1 MGKKTK
7 SKARLDK
14 YYHLSKEMGYRSRAA
29 FKLIQLNKKYNFL
42 SGATVLIDLC
52 AAPGGWCQVAS
63 KEMPVSSIKIGI
75 DLDPIKPIPGVTT
88 FQCDIT
94 TEQCRHL
101 IRKEIK
107 HLKADVV
114 LHDGA
119 PNVGGQ
125 WSKDSYNQNELV
137 LFSIKLAVEFLKEGG
152 WFISKVF
159 RSADYNS
166 LIYVMRQLF
175 KKVEATKPLASRT
188 QAAEIFVV
196 CQGYKNPS
204 YIDPKLLDPKY
215 ALKQIDDEDAMKNN
229 AINSIKAIFER
240 KKNRSGYNTDT
251 LFIVK
256 TFKDFIECS
265 NPFKFLFETHKIKVE
280 TEDCHKYLDIIKN
293 KPPEYS
299 LYFDDIQVLGKKEM
313 EELVVWRNK
322 IRTKLKL
329 SRKEHM
335 KEEDE
340 KEKEDE
346 KEGENEKD
354 KKEKD
359 INEEMDAEISKYE
372 KQRKKRLEAQK
383 KKQEKIELSNKKAFI
398 LQEDQ
403 PHDNDVE
410 VDENL
415 FDYIQKNKI
424 DIENLEEPK
433 EKKDE
438 NEENENLAEF
448 NEVNLSDLSEDDYID
463 MMNEDIENNKK
474 LYEEEKELAR
484 KKKKE
489 KKEKKKKKG
498 DIELVKNDN
507 EEEDD
512 LLLEKDLDDDEE
524 EENEGDD
531 SDLYYEDDDDDENEN
546 ENGDDSED
554 EKDKDIPLDEKEDED
569 LKDDVIINNPLRRA
583 KKKLEDKKDNKT
595 DDKKVN
601 KKEKKDNKKEEEEN
615 DEDNLSYDSDEKEE
629 ELKENSLLNKKKK
642 REKDNDSSSSDSE
655 NDGYNSDDKAE
666 IRAIAKKMLRKK
678 ERIKILNASYNRY
691 AFEDDGKVPKWFLDE
706 EAQHNKP
713 QKPVTKAEV
722 LAEKE
727 YLKKITVRMP
737 KKVLEAKAR
746 KRNRLNK
753 RLQKIKKQAENI
765 ANQDEYTEIS
775 KVKQIEKLYKREIN
789 RNKEKKKYIISRSWK
804 NNKGKDGRNI
814 RHVDRR
820 LKKDKRALKAREQRN
835 KKYKRRKH

>member
-159 RSADYNS
+159 RSVDYNA

-175 KKVEATKPLASRT
+175 NKVEATKPLASRA
-188 QAAEIFVV
+188 QAAEIFVI

-240 KKNRSGYNTDT
+240 KKNRSGYNSDT

-265 NPFKFLFETHKIKVE
+265 NPFKFLFETHKIKVQ
-280 TEDCHKYLDIIKN
+280 TEDCKKYIELVK
-293 KPPEYS
+293 KQPKEYE
-299 LYFDDIQVLGKKEM
+299 LYFDDLQVLGKKEM
-313 EELVVWRNK
+313 EELVIWRNK
-322 IRTKLKL
+322 IRTKLNL
-329 SRKEHM
+329 SRKEGLLSEK
-335 KEEDE
+335 KEENAEKKDE
-340 KEKEDE
+340 KD
-346 KEGENEKD
+346 
-354 KKEKD
+354 EKD
-359 INEEMDAEISKYE
+359 INKEMDEEILKYE

-383 KKQEKIELSNKKAFI
+383 KKQEKIELSNKRAFI

-415 FDYIQKNKI
+415 FEYIQKNNI
-424 DIENLEEPK
+424 DIEKLEDPK
-433 EKKDE
+433 EKEE
-438 NEENENLAEF
+438 NEEDNKNLGDF

-463 MMNEDIENNKK
+463 MMNEDIEENKK

-498 DIELVKNDN
+498 EIELVKNDN
-507 EEEDD
+507 DEDD
-512 LLLEKDLDDDEE
+512 LLLDKNLDEEDDEE

-531 SDLYYEDDDDDENEN
+531 SELYDEDDEEENE
-546 ENGDDSED
+546 ED
-554 EKDKDIPLDEKEDED
+554 EMDKDLPLDEDEED
-569 LKDDVIINNPLRRA
+569 LKDDVIISNPLRKE
-583 KKKLEDKKDNKT
+583 KKKKEDKKADKKEKKDKKKDKKWDKKEDKKDN
-595 DDKKVN
+595 
-601 KKEKKDNKKEEEEN
+601 EEN
-615 DEDNLSYDSDEKEE
+615 EEDNLSYDSDLEE
-629 ELKENSLLNKKKK
+629 EKNEDKKLLNKKTNRKK
-642 REKDNDSSSSDSE
+642 SDDSSSSDSDSE

-691 AFEDDGKVPKWFLDE
+691 AFEDDGKVPKWFLE
-706 EAQHNKP
+706 EESKHNKP

-727 YLKKITVRMP
+727 YLRKITVRMP

-765 ANQDEYTEIS
+765 ASQDEYTEIS

-789 RNKEKKKYIISRSWK
+789 RSKDKKKYIISRSWS
-804 NNKGKDGRNI
+804 NNKGKDGRNV

-820 LKKDKRALKAREQRN
+820 LKKDKRAAKAREKRN
-835 KKYKRRKH
+835 KKYKRRH

>member
-29 FKLIQLNKKYNFL
+29 FKLIQLNKKFNFL

-52 AAPGGWCQVAS
+52 AAPGGWCQVAA
-63 KEMPVSSIKIGI
+63 KEMPISSIKIGI

-125 WSKDSYNQNELV
+125 WAKDSYNQNELV
-137 LFSIKLAVEFLKEGG
+137 LYSIKLATEFLKEGG

-159 RSADYNS
+159 RSVDYNA
-166 LIYVMRQLF
+166 LLYVMKQLF
-175 KKVEATKPLASRT
+175 QKVEATKPLASRS
-188 QAAEIFVV
+188 QAAEIFVI

-215 ALKQIDDEDAMKNN
+215 ALKQIDDEDTLKNN
-229 AINSIKAIFER
+229 TINSLKAMFA
-240 KKNRSGYNTDT
+240 KKKSRAGYNTDT

-256 TFKDFIECS
+256 SFKDYIECS
-265 NPFKFLFETHKIKVE
+265 NPFKFLFETNKIKIE
-280 TEDCHKYLDIIKN
+280 TDDCKKYLNVVQKMPKD
-293 KPPEYS
+293 YL
-299 LYFDDIQVLGKKEM
+299 LYFDDLQVLGKKEM
-313 EELVVWRNK
+313 EELIIWRNK
-322 IRTKLKL
+322 IRTKLNL
-329 SRKEHM
+329 SRKENNLE
-335 KEEDE
+335 KEEK
-340 KEKEDE
+340 KEE
-346 KEGENEKD
+346 D

-359 INEEMDAEISKYE
+359 VNEEMDEEIKKYE

-410 VDENL
+410 NDDEL
-415 FDYIQKNKI
+415 YEYMQKNDI

-433 EKKDE
+433 AEEEEEEDEEKDSKE
-438 NEENENLAEF
+438 INY
-448 NEVNLSDLSEDDYID
+448 SDLTEDDYID
-463 MMNEDIENNKK
+463 MMNEDIEENKR
-474 LYEEEKELAR
+474 LYQEEKEI
-484 KKKKE
+484 KKRNKE
-489 KKEKKKKKG
+489 KGEKKKKKG
-498 DIELVKNDN
+498 EIELVKNEEEEKDKILDN
-507 EEEDD
+507 EEIE
-512 LLLEKDLDDDEE
+512 EE

-531 SDLYYEDDDDDENEN
+531 SALYDEEEEEDDNEENE
-546 ENGDDSED
+546 ED
-554 EKDKDIPLDEKEDED
+554 KELPLVEEEIKNDI
-569 LKDDVIINNPLRRA
+569 IINNPLRKA
-583 KKKLEDKKDNKT
+583 KKIEQGNKDISKNIK
-595 DDKKVN
+595 N
-601 KKEKKDNKKEEEEN
+601 KKADDQSEEEDN
-615 DEDNLSYDSDEKEE
+615 NLSYDTDE
-629 ELKENSLLNKKKK
+629 ELNEEKKDINENNNNNNLLNKKTN
-642 REKDNDSSSSDSE
+642 RPKDESSSDEES
-655 NDGYNSDDKAE
+655 DGYNSDEKAE

-678 ERIKILNASYNRY
+678 ERLKILNSSYNRY
-691 AFEDDGKVPKWFLDE
+691 AFEDDGKVPKWFLEDE
-706 EAQHNKP
+706 SKHNKP
-713 QKPVTKAEV
+713 QKPITKAEV

-753 RLQKIKKQAENI
+753 RLQKIRKQAEGI

-789 RNKEKKKYIISRSWK
+789 KSKEKKKYIISRSWN
-804 NNKGKDGRNI
+804 NNKGKDSRNV

-820 LKKDKRALKAREQRN
+820 MKKDKRAVKAREKRN
-835 KKYKRRKH
+835 KKYKRRR

>member
-29 FKLIQLNKKYNFL
+29 FKLIQLNKKFNFL

-52 AAPGGWCQVAS
+52 AAPGGWCQVAA
-63 KEMPVSSIKIGI
+63 KEMPISSIKIGI

-125 WSKDSYNQNELV
+125 WAKDSYNQNELV
-137 LFSIKLAVEFLKEGG
+137 LYSIKLATEFLKEGG

-159 RSADYNS
+159 RSVDYNA
-166 LIYVMRQLF
+166 LLYVMKQLF
-175 KKVEATKPLASRT
+175 QKVEATKPLASRS
-188 QAAEIFVV
+188 QAAEIFVI

-215 ALKQIDDEDAMKNN
+215 ALKQIDDEDTLKNN
-229 AINSIKAIFER
+229 TINSLKAMFSK
-240 KKNRSGYNTDT
+240 KKNRAGYNTDT
-251 LFIVK
+251 LFVVK
-256 TFKDFIECS
+256 SFKDYIECS
-265 NPFKFLFETHKIKVE
+265 NPFKFLFETNKIKIE
-280 TEDCHKYLDIIKN
+280 TEDCKKYLNVVN
-293 KPPEYS
+293 KTPKDYQ
-299 LYFDDIQVLGKKEM
+299 LYFDDLQVLGKKEM
-313 EELVVWRNK
+313 EELIIWRNK
-322 IRTKLKL
+322 IRTKLNL
-329 SRKEHM
+329 TRKENSM
-335 KEEDE
+335 TEKEEK
-340 KEKEDE
+340 KEE
-346 KEGENEKD
+346 D

-359 INEEMDAEISKYE
+359 INEEMDEEIKKYE

-383 KKQEKIELSNKKAFI
+383 KKHEKIELSNKKAFI

-410 VDENL
+410 NDDEL
-415 FDYIQKNKI
+415 YEYMQKNDI

-433 EKKDE
+433 AEE
-438 NEENENLAEF
+438 EEEEEEENDSKEINY
-448 NEVNLSDLSEDDYID
+448 SDLTEDDYID
-463 MMNEDIENNKK
+463 MMNEDIEENKR
-474 LYEEEKELAR
+474 LYEEEKEI
-484 KKKKE
+484 KKRNKE
-489 KKEKKKKKG
+489 NKEKKKKKG
-498 DIELVKNDN
+498 EIELVKNDQ
-507 EEEDD
+507 
-512 LLLEKDLDDDEE
+512 KDNDEILDNIDIDEEE

-531 SDLYYEDDDDDENEN
+531 SALYDEDEEEDDDEEEKEDDKEL
-546 ENGDDSED
+546 
-554 EKDKDIPLDEKEDED
+554 PLDEEEEDI
-569 LKDDVIINNPLRRA
+569 KDDIIINNPLR
-583 KKKLEDKKDNKT
+583 
-595 DDKKVN
+595 
-601 KKEKKDNKKEEEEN
+601 KEKKIKQENKEENKNKSKNKKAEDSEDE
-615 DEDNLSYDSDEKEE
+615 EDNLSYDTDEQLEKEQE
-629 ELKENSLLNKKKK
+629 QEKEDIKDGNNLLNKKTQ
-642 REKDNDSSSSDSE
+642 RPKDTSSSEDES
-655 NDGYNSDDKAE
+655 DGYNSDEKAE

-678 ERIKILNASYNRY
+678 ERLKILNSSYNRY
-691 AFEDDGKVPKWFLDE
+691 AFEDDGKVPKWFLEDE
-706 EAQHNKP
+706 SKHNKP
-713 QKPVTKAEV
+713 QKPITKAEV

-746 KRNRLNK
+746 KRNKLNK
-753 RLQKIKKQAENI
+753 RLQKIRKQAEGI

-789 RNKEKKKYIISRSWK
+789 KSKEKKRYIISRSWS
-804 NNKGKDGRNI
+804 NNKGKDSRNV

-820 LKKDKRALKAREQRN
+820 MKKDKRAAKAREKRN
-835 KKYKRRKH
+835 KKYKRRR

>member
-29 FKLIQLNKKYNFL
+29 FKLIQLNKKFNFL

-52 AAPGGWCQVAS
+52 AAPGGWCQVAA
-63 KEMPVSSIKIGI
+63 KEMPISSIKIGI

-125 WSKDSYNQNELV
+125 WAKDSYNQNELV
-137 LFSIKLAVEFLKEGG
+137 LYSIKLATEFLKEGG

-159 RSADYNS
+159 RSVDYNA
-166 LIYVMRQLF
+166 LLYVMKQLF
-175 KKVEATKPLASRT
+175 QKVEATKPLASRS
-188 QAAEIFVV
+188 QAAEIFVI

-215 ALKQIDDEDAMKNN
+215 ALKQIDDEDTLKNN
-229 AINSIKAIFER
+229 TINSLKAMFA
-240 KKNRSGYNTDT
+240 KKKSRAGYNTDT

-256 TFKDFIECS
+256 SFKDYIECS
-265 NPFKFLFETHKIKVE
+265 NPFKFLFETNKIKIE
-280 TEDCHKYLDIIKN
+280 TDDCKKYLNVVQKMPKD
-293 KPPEYS
+293 YL
-299 LYFDDIQVLGKKEM
+299 LYFDDLQVLGKKEM
-313 EELVVWRNK
+313 EELIIWRNK
-322 IRTKLKL
+322 IRTKLNL
-329 SRKEHM
+329 IRKENNLE
-335 KEEDE
+335 KEEK
-340 KEKEDE
+340 KEE
-346 KEGENEKD
+346 D

-359 INEEMDAEISKYE
+359 VNEEMDEEIKKYE

-410 VDENL
+410 NDDEL
-415 FDYIQKNKI
+415 YEYMQKNDI

-433 EKKDE
+433 AEEEEEEDEEKDSKE
-438 NEENENLAEF
+438 INY
-448 NEVNLSDLSEDDYID
+448 SDLTEDDYID
-463 MMNEDIENNKK
+463 MMNEDIEENKR
-474 LYEEEKELAR
+474 LYQEEKEI
-484 KKKKE
+484 KKRNKE
-489 KKEKKKKKG
+489 KGEKKKKKG
-498 DIELVKNDN
+498 EIELVKNEEEEKDKILDN
-507 EEEDD
+507 EEIE
-512 LLLEKDLDDDEE
+512 EE

-531 SDLYYEDDDDDENEN
+531 SALYAEEEEEDNNEENE
-546 ENGDDSED
+546 ED
-554 EKDKDIPLDEKEDED
+554 KELPLVEEEIKNDI
-569 LKDDVIINNPLRRA
+569 IINNPLRKA
-583 KKKLEDKKDNKT
+583 KKIEQGNKDISKNIK
-595 DDKKVN
+595 N
-601 KKEKKDNKKEEEEN
+601 KKADDQSEEEDN
-615 DEDNLSYDSDEKEE
+615 NLSYDTDE
-629 ELKENSLLNKKKK
+629 ELNEEKKDINENNNNDNLLNKKTN
-642 REKDNDSSSSDSE
+642 RPKDESSSDEES
-655 NDGYNSDDKAE
+655 DGYNSDEKAE

-678 ERIKILNASYNRY
+678 ERLKILNSSYNRY
-691 AFEDDGKVPKWFLDE
+691 AFEDDGKVPKWFLEDE
-706 EAQHNKP
+706 SKHNKP
-713 QKPVTKAEV
+713 QKPITKAEV

-746 KRNRLNK
+746 KRNKLNK
-753 RLQKIKKQAENI
+753 RLQKIRKQAEGI

-789 RNKEKKKYIISRSWK
+789 KSKEKKKYIISRSWN
-804 NNKGKDGRNI
+804 NNKGKDSRNV

-820 LKKDKRALKAREQRN
+820 MKKDKRAVKAREKRN
-835 KKYKRRKH
+835 KKYKRRR

>member
-7 SKARLDK
+7 SKARLDR

-52 AAPGGWCQVAS
+52 AAPGGWCQVAA
-63 KEMPVSSIKIGI
+63 KEMPISSIKIGI

-125 WSKDSYNQNELV
+125 WAKDSYNQNELV
-137 LFSIKLAVEFLKEGG
+137 LYSIKLACEFLKEGG

-159 RSADYNS
+159 RSVDYNA
-166 LIYVMRQLF
+166 LLYVMKQLF
-175 KKVEATKPLASRT
+175 EKVEATKPLASRA
-188 QAAEIFVV
+188 QAAEIFVI

-215 ALKQIDDEDAMKNN
+215 ALKQIDDEDTMKNN
-229 AINSIKAIFER
+229 TINSLKAMFER

-265 NPFKFLFETHKIKVE
+265 NPFKFLFETNKIKIE
-280 TEDCHKYLDIIKN
+280 TEDCKKYISVINKN
-293 KPPEYS
+293 PKDYE
-299 LYFDDIQVLGKKEM
+299 LYFDDLQVLGKKEM
-313 EELVVWRNK
+313 EELIIWRNK
-322 IRTKLKL
+322 IRTKLNL
-329 SRKEHM
+329 SRKEIL
-335 KEEDE
+335 KDKEDE
-340 KEKEDE
+340 KEKE
-346 KEGENEKD
+346 N
-354 KKEKD
+354 KEKD
-359 INEEMDAEISKYE
+359 INEEMDEEIKKYE

-383 KKQEKIELSNKKAFI
+383 RKQEKIELSNKKAFI

-403 PHDNDVE
+403 LHDNDVE
-410 VDENL
+410 NDDELYEYMQNH
-415 FDYIQKNKI
+415 DI

-433 EKKDE
+433 EEEAEEEEDEKNSKDNNYSDMSE
-438 NEENENLAEF
+438 N
-448 NEVNLSDLSEDDYID
+448 DYID
-463 MMNEDIENNKK
+463 MMNEDIEENKR
-474 LYEEEKELAR
+474 LYEEEREIK

-498 DIELVKNDN
+498 EIELVKNEN
-507 EEEDD
+507 EENDD
-512 LLLEKDLDDDEE
+512 LINENFEDEEE

-531 SDLYYEDDDDDENEN
+531 SALYDEEEELENNDIKEDKKDL
-546 ENGDDSED
+546 
-554 EKDKDIPLDEKEDED
+554 PLDEDEDEEED
-569 LKDDVIINNPLRRA
+569 IKDDVIINNPLR
-583 KKKLEDKKDNKT
+583 
-595 DDKKVN
+595 
-601 KKEKKDNKKEEEEN
+601 KEKKKKEENKENKTEEKKQTGN
-615 DEDNLSYDSDEKEE
+615 KSEEEDEDNLSYDTDEQEKNN
-629 ELKENSLLNKKKK
+629 KLLNKKTK
-642 REKDNDSSSSDSE
+642 RSKGEEYDSSSE
-655 NDGYNSDDKAE
+655 NEEEGYNSDEKAE

-678 ERIKILNASYNRY
+678 ERLKILNSSYNRY
-691 AFEDDGKVPKWFLDE
+691 AFEDDEKVPKWFLEDE
-706 EAQHNKP
+706 AKHNKP
-713 QKPVTKAEV
+713 IKPVTKAEV

-727 YLKKITVRMP
+727 YLRKITVRMP
-737 KKVLEAKAR
+737 KKILEAKAR
-746 KRNRLNK
+746 KRNKLNK
-753 RLQKIKKQAENI
+753 RLQKIRKQAEGI

-789 RNKEKKKYIISRSWK
+789 KSKEKKKYIISRSWS
-804 NNKGKDGRNI
+804 NNKGKDSRNI

-820 LKKDKRALKAREQRN
+820 MKKDKRAIKAREKRN
-835 KKYKRRKH
+835 KKYKRRR

>member
-29 FKLIQLNKKYNFL
+29 FKLIQLNKKFNFL

-52 AAPGGWCQVAS
+52 AAPGGWCQVAA
-63 KEMPVSSIKIGI
+63 KEMPISSIKIGI

-125 WSKDSYNQNELV
+125 WAKDSYNQNELV
-137 LFSIKLAVEFLKEGG
+137 LYSIKLATEFLKEGG

-159 RSADYNS
+159 RSVDYNA
-166 LIYVMRQLF
+166 LLYVMKQLF
-175 KKVEATKPLASRT
+175 QKVEATKPLASRS
-188 QAAEIFVV
+188 QAAEIFVI

-215 ALKQIDDEDAMKNN
+215 ALKQIDDEDTLKNN
-229 AINSIKAIFER
+229 TINSLKAMFA
-240 KKNRSGYNTDT
+240 KKKSRAGYNTDT

-256 TFKDFIECS
+256 SFKDYIECS
-265 NPFKFLFETHKIKVE
+265 NPFKFLFETNKIKIE
-280 TEDCHKYLDIIKN
+280 TDDCKKYLNVVQKMPKD
-293 KPPEYS
+293 YL
-299 LYFDDIQVLGKKEM
+299 LYFDDLQVLGKKEM
-313 EELVVWRNK
+313 EELIIWRNK
-322 IRTKLKL
+322 IRTKLNL
-329 SRKEHM
+329 SRKENNM
-335 KEEDE
+335 EKEEK
-340 KEKEDE
+340 KEE
-346 KEGENEKD
+346 D

-359 INEEMDAEISKYE
+359 VNEEMDEEIKKYE

-410 VDENL
+410 NDDEL
-415 FDYIQKNKI
+415 YEYMQKNDI

-433 EKKDE
+433 AEEEEEEDEEKDSKE
-438 NEENENLAEF
+438 INY
-448 NEVNLSDLSEDDYID
+448 SDLTEDDYID
-463 MMNEDIENNKK
+463 MMNEDIEENKR
-474 LYEEEKELAR
+474 LYQEEKEI
-484 KKKKE
+484 KKRNKE
-489 KKEKKKKKG
+489 KGEKKKKKG
-498 DIELVKNDN
+498 EIELVKNESDENDEILDN
-507 EEEDD
+507 EEIE
-512 LLLEKDLDDDEE
+512 EE

-531 SDLYYEDDDDDENEN
+531 SALYDEEEEEDDNEENE
-546 ENGDDSED
+546 ED
-554 EKDKDIPLDEKEDED
+554 KELPLVEEEIKNDI
-569 LKDDVIINNPLRRA
+569 IINNPLRKV
-583 KKKLEDKKDNKT
+583 KKIEQGNKDISKNIK
-595 DDKKVN
+595 N
-601 KKEKKDNKKEEEEN
+601 KKADDQSEEEDN
-615 DEDNLSYDSDEKEE
+615 NLSYDTDE
-629 ELKENSLLNKKKK
+629 ELNEEKKDINENNNNDNLLNKKTN
-642 REKDNDSSSSDSE
+642 RPKDESSSDEES
-655 NDGYNSDDKAE
+655 DGYNSDEKAE

-678 ERIKILNASYNRY
+678 ERLKILNSSYNRY
-691 AFEDDGKVPKWFLDE
+691 AFEDDGKVPKWFLEDE
-706 EAQHNKP
+706 SKHNKP
-713 QKPVTKAEV
+713 QKPITKAEV

-753 RLQKIKKQAENI
+753 RLQKIRKQAEGI

-789 RNKEKKKYIISRSWK
+789 KSKEKKKYIISRSWN
-804 NNKGKDGRNI
+804 NNKGKDSRNV

-820 LKKDKRALKAREQRN
+820 MKKDKRAVKAREKRN
-835 KKYKRRKH
+835 KKYKRRR

>member
-52 AAPGGWCQVAS
+52 AAPGGWCQVAA
-63 KEMPVSSIKIGI
+63 KEMPISSIKIGI

-125 WSKDSYNQNELV
+125 WAKDSYNQNELV
-137 LFSIKLAVEFLKEGG
+137 LYSIKLASEFLKEGG

-159 RSADYNS
+159 RSIDYNA
-166 LIYVMRQLF
+166 LIYVMKQLF
-175 KKVEATKPLASRT
+175 EKVEATKPLASRA
-188 QAAEIFVV
+188 QAAEIFVI

-215 ALKQIDDEDAMKNN
+215 ALKQLDDEDTMKNN
-229 AINSIKAIFER
+229 TINSIKAMFNR

-256 TFKDFIECS
+256 SFKDFIECS
-265 NPFKFLFETHKIKVE
+265 NPFKFLFETNKIKEE
-280 TEDCHKYLDIIKN
+280 TDDCKKYIDVIKIRP
-293 KPPEYS
+293 KDYE
-299 LYFDDIQVLGKKEM
+299 LYFDDLQVLGKKEM
-313 EELVVWRNK
+313 EELIIWRNK
-322 IRTKLKL
+322 IRTKLNL
-329 SRKEHM
+329 SRKENM
-335 KEEDE
+335 KEQEEE
-340 KEKEDE
+340 KEK
-346 KEGENEKD
+346 
-354 KKEKD
+354 KEKN
-359 INEEMDAEISKYE
+359 INEEMDEEIKKYE

-383 KKQEKIELSNKKAFI
+383 RKQEKIELSNKKAFI

-410 VDENL
+410 NDDEL
-415 FDYIQKNKI
+415 YEYMQKNDI
-424 DIENLEEPK
+424 DIENLKVPK
-433 EKKDE
+433 EEEEEEEDE
-438 NEENENLAEF
+438 KNSKEINY
-448 NEVNLSDLSEDDYID
+448 SDLSEDDYID
-463 MMNEDIENNKK
+463 MMNEDIEENKR
-474 LYEEEKELAR
+474 LYEEEREIKR
-484 KKKKE
+484 KNKE
-489 KKEKKKKKG
+489 KGEKKKKKG
-498 DIELVKNDN
+498 DIELVKNKNEENDELINQDLDN
-507 EEEDD
+507 EEEED
-512 LLLEKDLDDDEE
+512 
-524 EENEGDD
+524 EGDD
-531 SDLYYEDDDDDENEN
+531 SDLYDEEEEGSIEEIEEKKDLPLN
-546 ENGDDSED
+546 ED
-554 EKDKDIPLDEKEDED
+554 EEEDM
-569 LKDDVIINNPLRRA
+569 KDDVIINNPLRKE
-583 KKKLEDKKDNKT
+583 KKKKEDKKEIKNEEK
-595 DDKKVN
+595 N
-601 KKEKKDNKKEEEEN
+601 QKENMIEE
-615 DEDNLSYDSDEKEE
+615 EDNLSYDTDEQEE
-629 ELKENSLLNKKKK
+629 NNKFLNKKTK
-642 REKDNDSSSSDSE
+642 REKEQSSSSESE
-655 NDGYNSDDKAE
+655 NDGYNSDEKAE

-678 ERIKILNASYNRY
+678 ERLKILNSSYNRY
-691 AFEDDGKVPKWFLDE
+691 AFEDDGKVPKWFLEDE
-706 EAQHNKP
+706 SKHNKP

-727 YLKKITVRMP
+727 YLRKITVRMP

-746 KRNRLNK
+746 KKNKLNK
-753 RLQKIKKQAENI
+753 RLQKIRKQAEGI

-789 RNKEKKKYIISRSWK
+789 KSKEKKKYIISRSWL
-804 NNKGKDGRNI
+804 NNKGKDSRNV

-820 LKKDKRALKAREQRN
+820 MKKDKRAIKAREKRN
-835 KKYKRRKH
+835 KKYKRRR

>member
-7 SKARLDK
+7 SKARLDR

-52 AAPGGWCQVAS
+52 AAPGGWCQVAA
-63 KEMPVSSIKIGI
+63 KEMPISSIKIGI

-125 WSKDSYNQNELV
+125 WAKDSYNQNELV
-137 LFSIKLAVEFLKEGG
+137 LYSIKLACEFLKEGG

-159 RSADYNS
+159 RSVDYNA
-166 LIYVMRQLF
+166 LLYVMKQLF
-175 KKVEATKPLASRT
+175 EKVEATKPLASRA
-188 QAAEIFVV
+188 QAAEIFVI

-215 ALKQIDDEDAMKNN
+215 ALKQIDDEDTMKNN
-229 AINSIKAIFER
+229 TINSLKAMFER

-265 NPFKFLFETHKIKVE
+265 NPFKFLFGTNKIKIE
-280 TEDCHKYLDIIKN
+280 TEDCKKYISVINKN
-293 KPPEYS
+293 PKDYE
-299 LYFDDIQVLGKKEM
+299 LYFDDLQVLGKKEM
-313 EELVVWRNK
+313 EELIIWRNK
-322 IRTKLKL
+322 IRTKLNL
-329 SRKEHM
+329 SRKENIKE
-335 KEEDE
+335 KEEE
-340 KEKEDE
+340 KEKE
-346 KEGENEKD
+346 

-359 INEEMDAEISKYE
+359 INEEMDEEIKKYE

-383 KKQEKIELSNKKAFI
+383 RKQEKIELSNKKAFI

-403 PHDNDVE
+403 LHDNDVE
-410 VDENL
+410 NDDELYEYMQNH
-415 FDYIQKNKI
+415 DI

-433 EKKDE
+433 EEEEAEEEEDEKNSKDNNYSDMSE
-438 NEENENLAEF
+438 N
-448 NEVNLSDLSEDDYID
+448 DYID
-463 MMNEDIENNKK
+463 MMNEDIEENKR
-474 LYEEEKELAR
+474 LYEEEREIK

-498 DIELVKNDN
+498 EIELVKNEN
-507 EEEDD
+507 EENDD
-512 LLLEKDLDDDEE
+512 LINENFEDEEE

-531 SDLYYEDDDDDENEN
+531 SALYDEEEELENNDIKEDKKDL
-546 ENGDDSED
+546 
-554 EKDKDIPLDEKEDED
+554 PLDEDEEEDI
-569 LKDDVIINNPLRRA
+569 KDDVIINNPLR
-583 KKKLEDKKDNKT
+583 
-595 DDKKVN
+595 
-601 KKEKKDNKKEEEEN
+601 KEKKKKEENKENKAEEKKQTRN
-615 DEDNLSYDSDEKEE
+615 KSEEEDEDNLSYDTDEQEKNN
-629 ELKENSLLNKKKK
+629 KLLNKKTK
-642 REKDNDSSSSDSE
+642 RSKGEEYDSSSE
-655 NDGYNSDDKAE
+655 NEEEGYNSDEKAE

-678 ERIKILNASYNRY
+678 ERLKILNSSYNRY
-691 AFEDDGKVPKWFLDE
+691 AFEDDEKVPKWFLEDE
-706 EAQHNKP
+706 AKHNKP
-713 QKPVTKAEV
+713 IKPVTKAEV

-727 YLKKITVRMP
+727 YLRKITVRMP
-737 KKVLEAKAR
+737 KKILEAKAR
-746 KRNRLNK
+746 KRNKLNK
-753 RLQKIKKQAENI
+753 RLQKIRKQAEGI

-789 RNKEKKKYIISRSWK
+789 KSKEKKKYIISRSWS
-804 NNKGKDGRNI
+804 NNKGKDSRNI

-820 LKKDKRALKAREQRN
+820 MKKDKRAIKAREKRN
-835 KKYKRRKH
+835 KKYKRRK

>member
-29 FKLIQLNKKYNFL
+29 FKLIQLNKKFNFL

-52 AAPGGWCQVAS
+52 AAPGGWCQVAA
-63 KEMPVSSIKIGI
+63 KEMPISSIKIGI

-125 WSKDSYNQNELV
+125 WAKDSYNQNELV
-137 LFSIKLAVEFLKEGG
+137 LYSIKLATEFLKEGG

-159 RSADYNS
+159 RSVDYNA
-166 LIYVMRQLF
+166 LLYVMKQLF
-175 KKVEATKPLASRT
+175 QKVEATKPLASRS
-188 QAAEIFVV
+188 QAAEIFVI

-215 ALKQIDDEDAMKNN
+215 ALKQIDDEDTLKNN
-229 AINSIKAIFER
+229 TINSLKAMFA
-240 KKNRSGYNTDT
+240 KKKSRAGYNTDT

-256 TFKDFIECS
+256 SFKDYIECS
-265 NPFKFLFETHKIKVE
+265 NPFKFLFETNKIKIE
-280 TEDCHKYLDIIKN
+280 TDDCKKYLNVVQKMPKD
-293 KPPEYS
+293 YL
-299 LYFDDIQVLGKKEM
+299 LYFDDLQVLGKKEM
-313 EELVVWRNK
+313 EELIIWRNK
-322 IRTKLKL
+322 IRTKLNL
-329 SRKEHM
+329 SRKENNLE
-335 KEEDE
+335 KEEK
-340 KEKEDE
+340 KEE
-346 KEGENEKD
+346 D

-359 INEEMDAEISKYE
+359 VNEEMDEEIKKYE

-410 VDENL
+410 NDDEL
-415 FDYIQKNKI
+415 YEYMQKNDI

-433 EKKDE
+433 AEEEEEEDEEKDSKE
-438 NEENENLAEF
+438 INY
-448 NEVNLSDLSEDDYID
+448 SDLTEDDYID
-463 MMNEDIENNKK
+463 MMNEDIEENKR
-474 LYEEEKELAR
+474 LYQEEKEI
-484 KKKKE
+484 KKRNKE
-489 KKEKKKKKG
+489 KGEKKKKKG
-498 DIELVKNDN
+498 EIELVKNEADENDEILDN
-507 EEEDD
+507 EEIE
-512 LLLEKDLDDDEE
+512 EE

-531 SDLYYEDDDDDENEN
+531 SALYDEEEEEDDNEENE
-546 ENGDDSED
+546 ED
-554 EKDKDIPLDEKEDED
+554 KELPLVEEEIKNDI
-569 LKDDVIINNPLRRA
+569 IINNPLRKA
-583 KKKLEDKKDNKT
+583 KKIEQGNKDISKNIK
-595 DDKKVN
+595 N
-601 KKEKKDNKKEEEEN
+601 KKADDQSEEEDN
-615 DEDNLSYDSDEKEE
+615 NLSYDTDE
-629 ELKENSLLNKKKK
+629 ELNEEKKDINENNNNNNLLNKKTN
-642 REKDNDSSSSDSE
+642 RPKDESSSDEES
-655 NDGYNSDDKAE
+655 DGYNSDEKAE

-678 ERIKILNASYNRY
+678 ERLKILNSSYNRY
-691 AFEDDGKVPKWFLDE
+691 AFEDDGKVPKWFLEDE
-706 EAQHNKP
+706 SKHNKP
-713 QKPVTKAEV
+713 QKPITKAEV

-753 RLQKIKKQAENI
+753 RLQKIRKQAEGI

-789 RNKEKKKYIISRSWK
+789 KSKEKKKYIISRSWN
-804 NNKGKDGRNI
+804 NNKGKDSRNV

-820 LKKDKRALKAREQRN
+820 MKKDKRAVKAREKRN
-835 KKYKRRKH
+835 KKYKRRR

>member
-159 RSADYNS
+159 RSVDYNS

-188 QAAEIFVV
+188 QAAEIFVI

-256 TFKDFIECS
+256 TFKDFIECT
-265 NPFKFLFETHKIKVE
+265 NPFKFLFETHKIKIE
-280 TEDCHKYLDIIKN
+280 TEDCQKYINIVKQ
-293 KPPEYS
+293 PPEYK
-299 LYFDDIQVLGKKEM
+299 LYFDDLQVLGKKEM

-329 SRKEHM
+329 NRKENM

-340 KEKEDE
+340 KEKENNNDKLDE
-346 KEGENEKD
+346 KE
-354 KKEKD
+354 KKEKE
-359 INEEMDAEISKYE
+359 INDEMDAEITKLE
-372 KQRKKRLEAQK
+372 KQKKKRLETQK
-383 KKQEKIELSNKKAFI
+383 KKLEKIELSNKRAFI

-410 VDENL
+410 IDENL
-415 FDYIQKNKI
+415 FDYIQKNDI

-433 EKKDE
+433 GKKEEKEEDE
-438 NEENENLAEF
+438 NLGKF
-448 NEVNLSDLSEDDYID
+448 DEVNLSDLSEDDYID
-463 MMNEDIENNKK
+463 MMNEDIEQNKK

-498 DIELVKNDN
+498 EIEFVKNEND
-507 EEEDD
+507 EDD
-512 LLLEKDLDDDEE
+512 LLLNEDLEDDDEE

-531 SDLYYEDDDDDENEN
+531 SDLYYEDDDENDEDDLKDQKKNDISLEENN
-546 ENGDDSED
+546 
-554 EKDKDIPLDEKEDED
+554 DED
-569 LKDDVIINNPLRRA
+569 LKDDIIINNPLRRE
-583 KKKLEDKKDNKT
+583 KKKKEDKKE
-595 DDKKVN
+595 DKKEN
-601 KKEKKDNKKEEEEN
+601 KKEKKKEKKGKKLEDEEDEE
-615 DEDNLSYDSDEKEE
+615 EDNLSYDSDEKEE
-629 ELKENSLLNKKKK
+629 EKKENSLLNKKTNRSK
-642 REKDNDSSSSDSE
+642 EKDDLSSSSDSE

-678 ERIKILNASYNRY
+678 ERLKILNSSYNRY

-713 QKPVTKAEV
+713 QKPITKAEV

-789 RNKEKKKYIISRSWK
+789 RSKEKKKYIISRSWK
-804 NNKGKDGRNI
+804 NNKGKDSRNI

-820 LKKDKRALKAREQRN
+820 MKKDKRALKAREQRN
-835 KKYKRRKH
+835 KKYKRRR

>member
-29 FKLIQLNKKYNFL
+29 FKLIQLNKKFNFL

-52 AAPGGWCQVAS
+52 AAPGGWCQVAA
-63 KEMPVSSIKIGI
+63 KEMPISSIKIGI

-125 WSKDSYNQNELV
+125 WAKDSYNQNELV
-137 LFSIKLAVEFLKEGG
+137 LYSIKLATEFLKEGG

-159 RSADYNS
+159 RSVDYNA
-166 LIYVMRQLF
+166 LLYVMKQLF
-175 KKVEATKPLASRT
+175 QKVEATKPLASRS
-188 QAAEIFVV
+188 QAAEIFVI

-215 ALKQIDDEDAMKNN
+215 ALKQIDDEDTLKNN
-229 AINSIKAIFER
+229 TINSLKAMFA
-240 KKNRSGYNTDT
+240 KKKSRAGYNTDT

-256 TFKDFIECS
+256 SFKDYIECS
-265 NPFKFLFETHKIKVE
+265 NPFKFLFETNKIKIE
-280 TEDCHKYLDIIKN
+280 TDDCKKYLNVVQKMPKD
-293 KPPEYS
+293 YL
-299 LYFDDIQVLGKKEM
+299 LYFDDLQVLGKKEM
-313 EELVVWRNK
+313 EELIIWRNK
-322 IRTKLKL
+322 IRTKLNL
-329 SRKEHM
+329 SRKENNLE
-335 KEEDE
+335 KEEK
-340 KEKEDE
+340 KEE
-346 KEGENEKD
+346 D

-359 INEEMDAEISKYE
+359 VNEEMDEEIKKYE

-410 VDENL
+410 NDDEL
-415 FDYIQKNKI
+415 YEYMQKNDI

-433 EKKDE
+433 AEEEEEEDEEKDSKE
-438 NEENENLAEF
+438 INY
-448 NEVNLSDLSEDDYID
+448 SDLTEDDYID
-463 MMNEDIENNKK
+463 MMNEDIEENKR
-474 LYEEEKELAR
+474 LYQEEKEI
-484 KKKKE
+484 KKRNKE
-489 KKEKKKKKG
+489 KGEKKKKKG
-498 DIELVKNDN
+498 EIELVKNEEEEKDKILDN
-507 EEEDD
+507 EEIE
-512 LLLEKDLDDDEE
+512 EE

-531 SDLYYEDDDDDENEN
+531 SALYDEEEEEDDNEENE
-546 ENGDDSED
+546 ED
-554 EKDKDIPLDEKEDED
+554 KELPLVEEEIKNDI
-569 LKDDVIINNPLRRA
+569 IINNPLRKV
-583 KKKLEDKKDNKT
+583 KKIEQGNKDISKNIK
-595 DDKKVN
+595 N
-601 KKEKKDNKKEEEEN
+601 KKADDQSEEEDN
-615 DEDNLSYDSDEKEE
+615 NLSYDTDE
-629 ELKENSLLNKKKK
+629 ELNEEKKDINENNNNNNLLNKKTN
-642 REKDNDSSSSDSE
+642 RPKDESSSDEES
-655 NDGYNSDDKAE
+655 DGYNSDEKAE

-678 ERIKILNASYNRY
+678 ERLKILNSSYNRY
-691 AFEDDGKVPKWFLDE
+691 AFEDDGKVPKWFLEDE
-706 EAQHNKP
+706 SKHNKP
-713 QKPVTKAEV
+713 QKPITKAEV

-753 RLQKIKKQAENI
+753 RLQKIRKQAEGI

-789 RNKEKKKYIISRSWK
+789 KSKEKKKYIISRSWN
-804 NNKGKDGRNI
+804 NNKGKDSRNV

-820 LKKDKRALKAREQRN
+820 MKKDKRAVKAREKRN
-835 KKYKRRKH
+835 KKYKRRR

>member
-29 FKLIQLNKKYNFL
+29 FKLIQLNKKFNFL

-52 AAPGGWCQVAS
+52 AAPGGWCQVAA
-63 KEMPVSSIKIGI
+63 KEMPISSIKIGI

-125 WSKDSYNQNELV
+125 WAKDSYNQNELV
-137 LFSIKLAVEFLKEGG
+137 LYSIKLATEFLKEGG

-159 RSADYNS
+159 RSVDYNA
-166 LIYVMRQLF
+166 LLYVMKQLF
-175 KKVEATKPLASRT
+175 QKVEATKPLASRS
-188 QAAEIFVV
+188 QAAEIFVI

-215 ALKQIDDEDAMKNN
+215 ALKQIDDEDTLKNN
-229 AINSIKAIFER
+229 TINSLKAMFA
-240 KKNRSGYNTDT
+240 KKKSRAGYNTDT

-256 TFKDFIECS
+256 SFKDYIECS
-265 NPFKFLFETHKIKVE
+265 NPFKFLFETNKIKIE
-280 TEDCHKYLDIIKN
+280 TDDCKKYLNVVQKMPKD
-293 KPPEYS
+293 YL
-299 LYFDDIQVLGKKEM
+299 LYFDDLQVLGKKEM
-313 EELVVWRNK
+313 EELIIWRNK
-322 IRTKLKL
+322 IRTKLNL
-329 SRKEHM
+329 SRKENNLE
-335 KEEDE
+335 KEEK
-340 KEKEDE
+340 KEE
-346 KEGENEKD
+346 D

-359 INEEMDAEISKYE
+359 ENEEMDEEIKKYE

-410 VDENL
+410 NDDEL
-415 FDYIQKNKI
+415 YEYMQKNDI

-433 EKKDE
+433 AEEEEEEDEEKDSKE
-438 NEENENLAEF
+438 INY
-448 NEVNLSDLSEDDYID
+448 SDLTEDDYID
-463 MMNEDIENNKK
+463 MMNEDIEENKR
-474 LYEEEKELAR
+474 LYQEEKEI
-484 KKKKE
+484 KKRNKE
-489 KKEKKKKKG
+489 KGEKKKKKG
-498 DIELVKNDN
+498 EIELVKNEEEEKDKILDN
-507 EEEDD
+507 EEIE
-512 LLLEKDLDDDEE
+512 EE

-531 SDLYYEDDDDDENEN
+531 SALYDEEEEEDDNEENE
-546 ENGDDSED
+546 ED
-554 EKDKDIPLDEKEDED
+554 KELPLVEEEIKNDI
-569 LKDDVIINNPLRRA
+569 IINNPLRKA
-583 KKKLEDKKDNKT
+583 KKIEQGNKEIS
-595 DDKKVN
+595 KNIKN
-601 KKEKKDNKKEEEEN
+601 KKADDQSEEEDN
-615 DEDNLSYDSDEKEE
+615 NLSYDTDE
-629 ELKENSLLNKKKK
+629 ELNEEKKDINENNNNNNLLNKKTN
-642 REKDNDSSSSDSE
+642 RPKDESSSDEES
-655 NDGYNSDDKAE
+655 DGYNSDEKAE

-678 ERIKILNASYNRY
+678 ERLKILNSSYNRY
-691 AFEDDGKVPKWFLDE
+691 AFEDDGKVPKWFLEDE
-706 EAQHNKP
+706 SKHNKP
-713 QKPVTKAEV
+713 QKPITKAEV

-753 RLQKIKKQAENI
+753 RLQKIKKQAEGI

-789 RNKEKKKYIISRSWK
+789 KSKEKKKYIISRSWN
-804 NNKGKDGRNI
+804 NNKGKDSRNV

-820 LKKDKRALKAREQRN
+820 MKKDKRAVKAREKRN
-835 KKYKRRKH
+835 KKYKRRR

>member
-29 FKLIQLNKKYNFL
+29 FKLIQLNKKFNFL

-52 AAPGGWCQVAS
+52 AAPGGWCQVAA
-63 KEMPVSSIKIGI
+63 KEMPISSIKIGI

-125 WSKDSYNQNELV
+125 WAKDSYNQNELV
-137 LFSIKLAVEFLKEGG
+137 LYSIKLATEFLKEGG

-159 RSADYNS
+159 RSVDYNA
-166 LIYVMRQLF
+166 LLYVMKQLF
-175 KKVEATKPLASRT
+175 QKVEATKPLASRS

-215 ALKQIDDEDAMKNN
+215 ALKQIDDEDTLKNN
-229 AINSIKAIFER
+229 TINSLKAMFA
-240 KKNRSGYNTDT
+240 KKKSRAGYNTDT

-256 TFKDFIECS
+256 SFKDYIECS
-265 NPFKFLFETHKIKVE
+265 NPFKFLFETNKIKIE
-280 TEDCHKYLDIIKN
+280 TDDCKKYLNVVQKMPKD
-293 KPPEYS
+293 YL
-299 LYFDDIQVLGKKEM
+299 LYFDDLQVLGKKEM
-313 EELVVWRNK
+313 EELIIWRNK
-322 IRTKLKL
+322 IRTKVNL
-329 SRKEHM
+329 SRKENNM
-335 KEEDE
+335 EKEEK
-340 KEKEDE
+340 KEE
-346 KEGENEKD
+346 D

-359 INEEMDAEISKYE
+359 VNEEMDEEIKKYE

-410 VDENL
+410 NDDEL
-415 FDYIQKNKI
+415 YEYMQKNDI

-433 EKKDE
+433 AEEEEEEDEEKDSKE
-438 NEENENLAEF
+438 INY
-448 NEVNLSDLSEDDYID
+448 SDLTEDDYID
-463 MMNEDIENNKK
+463 MMNEDIEENKR
-474 LYEEEKELAR
+474 LYQEEKEI
-484 KKKKE
+484 KKRNKE
-489 KKEKKKKKG
+489 KGEKKKKKG
-498 DIELVKNDN
+498 EIELVKNEADENDEILDN
-507 EEEDD
+507 EEI
-512 LLLEKDLDDDEE
+512 EKE

-531 SDLYYEDDDDDENEN
+531 SALYDEEEEEDDNEENE
-546 ENGDDSED
+546 ED
-554 EKDKDIPLDEKEDED
+554 KELPLVEEEIKNDI
-569 LKDDVIINNPLRRA
+569 IINNPLRKA
-583 KKKLEDKKDNKT
+583 KKIEQGNKDISKNIK
-595 DDKKVN
+595 N
-601 KKEKKDNKKEEEEN
+601 KKLDDQSEEEDN
-615 DEDNLSYDSDEKEE
+615 NLSYDTDE
-629 ELKENSLLNKKKK
+629 ELNEEKKDINENNNNNNLLNKKTN
-642 REKDNDSSSSDSE
+642 RPKDESSSDEES
-655 NDGYNSDDKAE
+655 DGYNSDEKAE

-678 ERIKILNASYNRY
+678 ERLKILNSSYNRY
-691 AFEDDGKVPKWFLDE
+691 AFEDDGKVPKWFLEDE
-706 EAQHNKP
+706 SKHNKP
-713 QKPVTKAEV
+713 QKPITKAEV

-753 RLQKIKKQAENI
+753 RLQKIRKQAEGI

-789 RNKEKKKYIISRSWK
+789 KSKEKKKYIISRSWN
-804 NNKGKDGRNI
+804 NNKGKDSRNV

-820 LKKDKRALKAREQRN
+820 MKKDKRAVKAREKRN
-835 KKYKRRKH
+835 KKYKRRR

>member
-52 AAPGGWCQVAS
+52 AAPGGWCQVAA
-63 KEMPVSSIKIGI
+63 KEMPISSIKIGI

-125 WSKDSYNQNELV
+125 WAKDSYNQNELV
-137 LFSIKLAVEFLKEGG
+137 LYSIKLASEFLKEGG

-159 RSADYNS
+159 RSIDYNS
-166 LIYVMRQLF
+166 LLYVMKQLF
-175 KKVEATKPLASRT
+175 DKVEATKPLASRT
-188 QAAEIFVV
+188 QAAEIFVI

-215 ALKQIDDEDAMKNN
+215 ALKQIDDEDTMKNN
-229 AINSIKAIFER
+229 TINSIKAMFDR

-256 TFKDFIECS
+256 SFKDFIECS
-265 NPFKFLFETHKIKVE
+265 NPFKFLFETNKIKVE
-280 TEDCHKYLDIIKN
+280 TEDCKKYVEIIKN
-293 KPPEYS
+293 KPKDYE
-299 LYFDDIQVLGKKEM
+299 LYFDDLQVLGKKEM
-313 EELVVWRNK
+313 EELIIWRNK
-322 IRTKLKL
+322 IRTKLNL
-329 SRKEHM
+329 SRKENM
-335 KEEDE
+335 
-340 KEKEDE
+340 KEKEEE
-346 KEGENEKD
+346 KE

-359 INEEMDAEISKYE
+359 INEEMDEEIKKYE

-383 KKQEKIELSNKKAFI
+383 RKQEKIELSNKKAFI

-403 PHDNDVE
+403 PQDNDVDND
-410 VDENL
+410 DEL
-415 FDYIQKNKI
+415 YEYMQKKDI

-433 EKKDE
+433 AEEEEEEDEKDS
-438 NEENENLAEF
+438 ND
-448 NEVNLSDLSEDDYID
+448 VNYSDLSEDDYID
-463 MMNEDIENNKK
+463 MMNEDIEENKR
-474 LYEEEKELAR
+474 LYEEEREIKR
-484 KKKKE
+484 KNKE
-489 KKEKKKKKG
+489 KGEKKKKKG
-498 DIELVKNDN
+498 EIELVKNENEENDDLINENLDIEEEEEEEGDDSALYDEEEELEEENQGKKDISLN
-507 EEEDD
+507 EEED
-512 LLLEKDLDDDEE
+512 EE
-524 EENEGDD
+524 
-531 SDLYYEDDDDDENEN
+531 
-546 ENGDDSED
+546 
-554 EKDKDIPLDEKEDED
+554 DI
-569 LKDDVIINNPLRRA
+569 KDDVIINNPLRKE
-583 KKKLEDKKDNKT
+583 KKIKEDKKESNKE
-595 DDKKVN
+595 DKRQN
-601 KKEKKDNKKEEEEN
+601 KEKSEN
-615 DEDNLSYDSDEKEE
+615 EEDNLSYDTDEQEE
-629 ELKENSLLNKKKK
+629 KTKLLNKKTK
-642 REKDNDSSSSDSE
+642 REKDQSSSSE
-655 NDGYNSDDKAE
+655 NEDDGYNSDEKAE

-678 ERIKILNASYNRY
+678 ERLKILNSSYNRY
-691 AFEDDGKVPKWFLDE
+691 AFEDDGKVPKWFLEDE
-706 EAQHNKP
+706 NKHNKP
-713 QKPVTKAEV
+713 QKPVTKAEI

-727 YLKKITVRMP
+727 YLRKITVRMP
-737 KKVLEAKAR
+737 KKILEAKAR
-746 KRNRLNK
+746 KKNRLNK
-753 RLQKIKKQAENI
+753 RLQKIKKQAEGI

-789 RNKEKKKYIISRSWK
+789 KSKEKKRYIISRSWA
-804 NNKGKDGRNI
+804 NNKGKDSRNV

-820 LKKDKRALKAREQRN
+820 MKKDKRAIKAREKRN
-835 KKYKRRKH
+835 KKYKRRR

>member
-75 DLDPIKPIPGVTT
+75 DLDPIKPIPGVKT

-159 RSADYNS
+159 RSVDYNA

-175 KKVEATKPLASRT
+175 NKVEATKPLASRA
-188 QAAEIFVV
+188 QAAEIFVI

-265 NPFKFLFETHKIKVE
+265 NPFKFLFETHKIKVQ
-280 TEDCHKYLDIIKN
+280 TEDCKKYIELVK
-293 KPPEYS
+293 KQPKEYE
-299 LYFDDIQVLGKKEM
+299 LYFDDLQVLGKKEM
-313 EELVVWRNK
+313 EELVIWRNK
-322 IRTKLKL
+322 IRTKLNL
-329 SRKEHM
+329 SRKEGLLSEK
-335 KEEDE
+335 KEENAEKKDE
-340 KEKEDE
+340 KD
-346 KEGENEKD
+346 
-354 KKEKD
+354 EKD
-359 INEEMDAEISKYE
+359 INKEMDEEILKYE

-383 KKQEKIELSNKKAFI
+383 KKQEKIELSNKRAFI

-415 FDYIQKNKI
+415 FEYIQKNNI
-424 DIENLEEPK
+424 DIEKLEDPK
-433 EKKDE
+433 EKEE
-438 NEENENLAEF
+438 NEEDNKNLGDF

-463 MMNEDIENNKK
+463 MMNEDIEENKK

-498 DIELVKNDN
+498 EIELVKNDN
-507 EEEDD
+507 DEDD
-512 LLLEKDLDDDEE
+512 LLLDKNLDEEDGEE

-531 SDLYYEDDDDDENEN
+531 SELYDEDDDDDDEEENE
-546 ENGDDSED
+546 ED
-554 EKDKDIPLDEKEDED
+554 EMDKDLPLDEDEED
-569 LKDDVIINNPLRRA
+569 LKDDVIISNPLRKE
-583 KKKLEDKKDNKT
+583 KKKKEDKKEDKKEKKDKKKDKKGDKKEDKKDN
-595 DDKKVN
+595 
-601 KKEKKDNKKEEEEN
+601 EEN
-615 DEDNLSYDSDEKEE
+615 EEDNLSYDSDLEE
-629 ELKENSLLNKKKK
+629 EKNEDKKLLNKKTNRKK
-642 REKDNDSSSSDSE
+642 SDDSSSSDSDSE

-691 AFEDDGKVPKWFLDE
+691 AFEDDGKVPKWFLE
-706 EAQHNKP
+706 EESKHNKP

-727 YLKKITVRMP
+727 YLRKITVRMP

-765 ANQDEYTEIS
+765 ASQDEYTEIS

-789 RNKEKKKYIISRSWK
+789 RSKDKKKYIISRSWS
-804 NNKGKDGRNI
+804 NNKGKDGRNV

-820 LKKDKRALKAREQRN
+820 LKKDKRAAKAREKRN
-835 KKYKRRKH
+835 KKYKRRH

>member
-159 RSADYNS
+159 RSVDYNA

-175 KKVEATKPLASRT
+175 NKVEATKPLASRA

-204 YIDPKLLDPKY
+204 YIDPKLLDPKF

-229 AINSIKAIFER
+229 TINSIKAIFER

-265 NPFKFLFETHKIKVE
+265 NPFKFLFETHKIKIE
-280 TEDCHKYLDIIKN
+280 TEDCKKYIDIVK
-293 KPPEYS
+293 KQPPEYK
-299 LYFDDIQVLGKKEM
+299 LYFDDLQVLGKKEM

-322 IRTKLKL
+322 IRTKLNL
-329 SRKEHM
+329 SRKENL
-335 KEEDE
+335 KEDE
-340 KEKEDE
+340 KEKEG
-346 KEGENEKD
+346 KEE

-359 INEEMDAEISKYE
+359 INEEMDEEIMKYE
-372 KQRKKRLEAQK
+372 KQRKKRLESQK
-383 KKQEKIELSNKKAFI
+383 KKQEKIELSNKRAFI

-403 PHDNDVE
+403 PHDNDVD
-410 VDENL
+410 VDENM
-415 FDYIQKNKI
+415 FEYIQKNKI

-433 EKKDE
+433 EEKDE
-438 NEENENLAEF
+438 NEDKDNLGEF
-448 NEVNLSDLSEDDYID
+448 NEVNFSDLSEDDYID
-463 MMNEDIENNKK
+463 MMNDDIEQNKK

-484 KKKKE
+484 KKKKD

-498 DIELVKNDN
+498 EIELVKNDN
-507 EEEDD
+507 EDEDD
-512 LLLEKDLDDDEE
+512 LLLDKDLDDDEE

-531 SDLYYEDDDDDENEN
+531 SDLYYDDDQDDEIDDEDKNEINLDENE
-546 ENGDDSED
+546 E
-554 EKDKDIPLDEKEDED
+554 ED
-569 LKDDVIINNPLRRA
+569 LKDDILIKNPLRKE
-583 KKKLEDKKDNKT
+583 KKKKVENKDNKE
-595 DDKKVN
+595 N
-601 KKEKKDNKKEEEEN
+601 KKEKKKEKKEEENE
-615 DEDNLSYDSDEKEE
+615 EDNLSYDSDEKEE
-629 ELKENSLLNKKKK
+629 EKKENELLKKKK
-642 REKDNDSSSSDSE
+642 NRSNEKNDISSSDSE

-678 ERIKILNASYNRY
+678 ERIKILNSSYNRY
-691 AFEDDGKVPKWFLDE
+691 AFEDDEKVPKWFLE
-706 EAQHNKP
+706 EESKHNKP
-713 QKPVTKAEV
+713 QKPITKAEV

-727 YLKKITVRMP
+727 FLKKITVRMP

-789 RNKEKKKYIISRSWK
+789 KSKDKKRYIISRSWS
-804 NNKGKDGRNI
+804 NNKGKDSRNV

-820 LKKDKRALKAREQRN
+820 LKKDKRALKAREKRN
-835 KKYKRRKH
+835 KKYKRRH

>member
-125 WSKDSYNQNELV
+125 WAKDSYNQNELV

-159 RSADYNS
+159 RSVDYNA

-175 KKVEATKPLASRT
+175 NKVEATKPLASRA
-188 QAAEIFVV
+188 QAAEIFVI

-256 TFKDFIECS
+256 SFKDFIECP
-265 NPFKFLFETHKIKVE
+265 NPFKFLFETNKIKIQ
-280 TEDCHKYLDIIKN
+280 TDDCQKYIKLIDE
-293 KPPEYS
+293 KKIPKEYL
-299 LYFDDIQVLGKKEM
+299 LYFDDLQVLGKKEM
-313 EELVVWRNK
+313 EELVIWRNK
-322 IRTKLKL
+322 IRTKLNL
-329 SRKEHM
+329 SRKENL
-335 KEEDE
+335 KE
-340 KEKEDE
+340 KEKEME
-346 KEGENEKD
+346 KEGEEEKEED
-354 KKEKD
+354 KKDEITK
-359 INEEMDAEISKYE
+359 EMDEELLRLE
-372 KQRKKRLEAQK
+372 KSRKKKLEIQK
-383 KKQEKIELSNKKAFI
+383 KKQEKIELSNKRAFI

-410 VDENL
+410 VDDKL
-415 FDYIQKNKI
+415 FEYIQDNKI
-424 DIENLEEPK
+424 DIENLEDPK
-433 EKKDE
+433 EKKE
-438 NEENENLAEF
+438 EKEEEENLGDF

-463 MMNEDIENNKK
+463 MMNEDIEQNKK

-498 DIELVKNDN
+498 EIELVKNDN
-507 EEEDD
+507 EEED
-512 LLLEKDLDDDEE
+512 EFHEMDDDNDEE

-531 SDLYYEDDDDDENEN
+531 SDLYYEDDE
-546 ENGDDSED
+546 ED
-554 EKDKDIPLDEKEDED
+554 EAEEEEKDIPLDED
-569 LKDDVIINNPLRRA
+569 LKDDVLISNPLRKE
-583 KKKLEDKKDNKT
+583 KKKKEIKKED
-595 DDKKVN
+595 
-601 KKEKKDNKKEEEEN
+601 KKEKKKEKKEKGEEN
-615 DEDNLSYDSDEKEE
+615 EEDNLSYDSDEKEE
-629 ELKENSLLNKKKK
+629 EKKENELLNKKTK
-642 REKDNDSSSSDSE
+642 RSKEKDYDSSSSDSE

-691 AFEDDGKVPKWFLDE
+691 AFEDDEKVPKWFLDE
-706 EAQHNKP
+706 ESKHNKP
-713 QKPVTKAEV
+713 QKPITKAEV

-775 KVKQIEKLYKREIN
+775 KVRQIEKLYKREIN
-789 RNKEKKKYIISRSWK
+789 KSKDKKKYVISRSWS
-804 NNKGKDGRNI
+804 NNRGKDTRNVK
-814 RHVDRR
+814 HVDRR
-820 LKKDKRALKAREQRN
+820 LKKDKRAIKAREKRN
-835 KKYKRRKH
+835 KKYKRRH

>member
-1 MGKKTK
+1 MGKKAK
-7 SKARLDK
+7 SKDRLDK
-14 YYHLSKEMGYRSRAA
+14 YYYLSKEMGYRSRAA

-52 AAPGGWCQVAS
+52 AAPGGWCQVAA
-63 KEMPVSSIKIGI
+63 KEMPISSIKIGI

-125 WSKDSYNQNELV
+125 WAKDSYNQNELV
-137 LFSIKLAVEFLKEGG
+137 LYSIKLASEFLKEGG

-159 RSADYNS
+159 RSMDYNA
-166 LIYVMRQLF
+166 LLYVMKQLF
-175 KKVEATKPLASRT
+175 QKVEATKPLASRT
-188 QAAEIFVV
+188 QAAEIFVI

-215 ALKQIDDEDAMKNN
+215 ALKQIDDEDTMKNN
-229 AINSIKAIFER
+229 TINSIKAMFDR

-256 TFKDFIECS
+256 SFSDFIECS
-265 NPFKFLFETHKIKVE
+265 NPFKFLFETNKIKID
-280 TEDCHKYLDIIKN
+280 TEKSKEYLDVVKKN
-293 KPPEYS
+293 PKDYE
-299 LYFDDIQVLGKKEM
+299 LYFDDLQVLGKKEM
-313 EELVVWRNK
+313 EELIVWRNK
-322 IRTKLKL
+322 IRTKLNL
-329 SRKEHM
+329 SRKENI
-335 KEEDE
+335 
-340 KEKEDE
+340 KEKE
-346 KEGENEKD
+346 D

-359 INEEMDAEISKYE
+359 INEEMDEEIQKYE

-383 KKQEKIELSNKKAFI
+383 RKQEKIELSNKKAFI

-410 VDENL
+410 NDDEL
-415 FDYIQKNKI
+415 YEYMQKHDI

-433 EKKDE
+433 EEEEEEEDEKDSKE
-438 NEENENLAEF
+438 INY
-448 NEVNLSDLSEDDYID
+448 SDLSEDDYID
-463 MMNEDIENNKK
+463 MMNEDIEENKR
-474 LYEEEKELAR
+474 LYEEEREIKR
-484 KKKKE
+484 KNKE
-489 KKEKKKKKG
+489 KGEKKKKKG
-498 DIELVKNDN
+498 EIELVKNEDKENDDLLNEDLDN
-507 EEEDD
+507 EE
-512 LLLEKDLDDDEE
+512 EE

-531 SDLYYEDDDDDENEN
+531 SALYDEE
-546 ENGDDSED
+546 EEFED
-554 EKDKDIPLDEKEDED
+554 EKEEKKDLPLNEEEEEEF
-569 LKDDVIINNPLRRA
+569 KDDVIINNPLRR
-583 KKKLEDKKDNKT
+583 
-595 DDKKVN
+595 
-601 KKEKKDNKKEEEEN
+601 EKKKKEEKKENKTENKKQKEEKESE
-615 DEDNLSYDSDEKEE
+615 DEDNLSYDTDEQEE
-629 ELKENSLLNKKKK
+629 EKKLLNKKTK
-642 REKDNDSSSSDSE
+642 REKEESSSDSE
-655 NDGYNSDDKAE
+655 DDGYNSDDKAE

-678 ERIKILNASYNRY
+678 ERLKILNSSYNRY
-691 AFEDDGKVPKWFLDE
+691 AFEDEGKVPNWFLEDE
-706 EAQHNKP
+706 AKHNKP

-727 YLKKITVRMP
+727 YLRKITVRMP
-737 KKVLEAKAR
+737 KKILEAKAR
-746 KRNRLNK
+746 KRNKLNK
-753 RLQKIKKQAENI
+753 RLQKIRKQAEGI

-789 RNKEKKKYIISRSWK
+789 KSKEKKKYIISRSWS
-804 NNKGKDGRNI
+804 NNKGKDSRNV

-820 LKKDKRALKAREQRN
+820 MKKDKRAVKAREKRN
-835 KKYKRRKH
+835 KKYKRRR

>member
-29 FKLIQLNKKYNFL
+29 FKLIQLNKKFNFL

-52 AAPGGWCQVAS
+52 AAPGGWCQVAA
-63 KEMPVSSIKIGI
+63 KEMPISSIKIGI

-125 WSKDSYNQNELV
+125 WAKDSYNQNELV
-137 LFSIKLAVEFLKEGG
+137 LYSIKLATEFLKEGG

-159 RSADYNS
+159 RSVDYNA
-166 LIYVMRQLF
+166 LLYVMKQLF
-175 KKVEATKPLASRT
+175 QKVEATKPLASRT
-188 QAAEIFVV
+188 QAAEIFVI

-215 ALKQIDDEDAMKNN
+215 ALKQIDDEDTLKNN
-229 AINSIKAIFER
+229 TINSLKAMFA
-240 KKNRSGYNTDT
+240 KKKSRAGYNTDT

-256 TFKDFIECS
+256 SFKDYIECS
-265 NPFKFLFETHKIKVE
+265 NPFKFLFETNKIKIE
-280 TEDCHKYLDIIKN
+280 TDDCKKYLNVVQKMPKD
-293 KPPEYS
+293 YL
-299 LYFDDIQVLGKKEM
+299 LYFDDLQVLGKKEM
-313 EELVVWRNK
+313 EELIIWRNK
-322 IRTKLKL
+322 IRTKLNL
-329 SRKEHM
+329 SRKENNLE
-335 KEEDE
+335 KEEK
-340 KEKEDE
+340 KEE
-346 KEGENEKD
+346 D

-359 INEEMDAEISKYE
+359 VNEEMDEEIKKYE

-410 VDENL
+410 NDDEL
-415 FDYIQKNKI
+415 YEYMQKNDI

-433 EKKDE
+433 AEEEEEEDEEKDSKE
-438 NEENENLAEF
+438 INY
-448 NEVNLSDLSEDDYID
+448 SDLTEDDYID
-463 MMNEDIENNKK
+463 MMNEDIEENKR
-474 LYEEEKELAR
+474 LYQEEKEI
-484 KKKKE
+484 KKRNKE
-489 KKEKKKKKG
+489 KGEKKKKKG
-498 DIELVKNDN
+498 EIELVKNEEEEKDKILDN
-507 EEEDD
+507 EEIE
-512 LLLEKDLDDDEE
+512 EE

-531 SDLYYEDDDDDENEN
+531 SALYDEEEEEDDNEENE
-546 ENGDDSED
+546 ED
-554 EKDKDIPLDEKEDED
+554 KELPLVEEEIKNDI
-569 LKDDVIINNPLRRA
+569 IINNPLRKV
-583 KKKLEDKKDNKT
+583 KKIEQGNKDISKNIK
-595 DDKKVN
+595 N
-601 KKEKKDNKKEEEEN
+601 KKADDQSEEEDN
-615 DEDNLSYDSDEKEE
+615 NLSYDTDE
-629 ELKENSLLNKKKK
+629 ELNEEKKDINENNNNNNLLNKKTN
-642 REKDNDSSSSDSE
+642 RPKDESSSDEES
-655 NDGYNSDDKAE
+655 DGYNSDEKAE

-678 ERIKILNASYNRY
+678 ERLKILNSSYNRY
-691 AFEDDGKVPKWFLDE
+691 AFEDDGKVPKWFLEDE
-706 EAQHNKP
+706 SKHNKP
-713 QKPVTKAEV
+713 QKPITKAEV

-753 RLQKIKKQAENI
+753 RLQKIRKQAEGI

-789 RNKEKKKYIISRSWK
+789 KSKEKKKYIISRSWN
-804 NNKGKDGRNI
+804 NNKGKDSRNV

-820 LKKDKRALKAREQRN
+820 MKKDKRAVKAREKRN
-835 KKYKRRKH
+835 KKYKRRR

>member
-52 AAPGGWCQVAS
+52 AAPGGWCQVAA
-63 KEMPVSSIKIGI
+63 KEMPISSIKIGI

-125 WSKDSYNQNELV
+125 WAKDSYNQNELV
-137 LFSIKLAVEFLKEGG
+137 LYSIKLASEFLKEGG

-159 RSADYNS
+159 RSIDYNS
-166 LIYVMRQLF
+166 LLYVMKQLF
-175 KKVEATKPLASRT
+175 DKVEATKPLASRT
-188 QAAEIFVV
+188 QAAEIFVI

-215 ALKQIDDEDAMKNN
+215 ALKQIDDEDTMKNN
-229 AINSIKAIFER
+229 TINSIKAMFDR

-256 TFKDFIECS
+256 SFKDFIECS
-265 NPFKFLFETHKIKVE
+265 NPFKFLFETNKIKVE
-280 TEDCHKYLDIIKN
+280 TEDCKKYVEIIKN
-293 KPPEYS
+293 KPKDYE
-299 LYFDDIQVLGKKEM
+299 LYFDDLQVLGKKEM
-313 EELVVWRNK
+313 EELIIWRNK
-322 IRTKLKL
+322 IRTKLNL
-329 SRKEHM
+329 SRKENI
-335 KEEDE
+335 
-340 KEKEDE
+340 KEKEEE
-346 KEGENEKD
+346 KE

-359 INEEMDAEISKYE
+359 INEEMDEEIKKYE

-383 KKQEKIELSNKKAFI
+383 RKQEKIELSNKKAFI

-403 PHDNDVE
+403 PQDNDVDND
-410 VDENL
+410 DEL
-415 FDYIQKNKI
+415 YEYMQKKDI

-433 EKKDE
+433 AEEEEEEDEKDS
-438 NEENENLAEF
+438 ND
-448 NEVNLSDLSEDDYID
+448 VNYSDLSEDDYID
-463 MMNEDIENNKK
+463 MMNEDIEENKR
-474 LYEEEKELAR
+474 LYEEEREIKR
-484 KKKKE
+484 KNKE
-489 KKEKKKKKG
+489 KGEKKKKKG
-498 DIELVKNDN
+498 EIELVKNEN
-507 EEEDD
+507 EENDD
-512 LLLEKDLDDDEE
+512 LINENLDIEEEEEEEGDDSALYDEE
-524 EENEGDD
+524 EELEG
-531 SDLYYEDDDDDENEN
+531 ENQ
-546 ENGDDSED
+546 G
-554 EKDKDIPLDEKEDED
+554 KKDISLNEDED
-569 LKDDVIINNPLRRA
+569 EEDIKDDVIINNPLRKE
-583 KKKLEDKKDNKT
+583 KKIKEDKKESNKE
-595 DDKKVN
+595 DKRQN
-601 KKEKKDNKKEEEEN
+601 KEKSEN
-615 DEDNLSYDSDEKEE
+615 EEDNLSYDTDEQEE
-629 ELKENSLLNKKKK
+629 KNKLLNKKTK
-642 REKDNDSSSSDSE
+642 REKDQSSSSE
-655 NDGYNSDDKAE
+655 NEDDGYNSDEKAE

-678 ERIKILNASYNRY
+678 ERLKILNSSYNRY
-691 AFEDDGKVPKWFLDE
+691 AFEDDGKVPKWFLEDE
-706 EAQHNKP
+706 NKHNKP
-713 QKPVTKAEV
+713 QKPVTKAEI

-727 YLKKITVRMP
+727 YLRKITVRMP
-737 KKVLEAKAR
+737 KKILEAKAR
-746 KRNRLNK
+746 KKNRLNK
-753 RLQKIKKQAENI
+753 RLQKIKKQAEGI

-789 RNKEKKKYIISRSWK
+789 KSKEKKRYIISRSWA
-804 NNKGKDGRNI
+804 NNKGKDSRNV

-820 LKKDKRALKAREQRN
+820 MKKDKRAIKAREKRN
-835 KKYKRRKH
+835 KKYKRRR

>member
-7 SKARLDK
+7 SKARLDR

-52 AAPGGWCQVAS
+52 AAPGGWCQVAA
-63 KEMPVSSIKIGI
+63 KEMPISSIKIGI

-125 WSKDSYNQNELV
+125 WAKDSYNQNELV
-137 LFSIKLAVEFLKEGG
+137 LYSIKLACEFLKEGG

-159 RSADYNS
+159 RSVDYNA
-166 LIYVMRQLF
+166 LLYVMKQLF
-175 KKVEATKPLASRT
+175 EKVEATKPLASRA
-188 QAAEIFVV
+188 QAAEIFVI

-215 ALKQIDDEDAMKNN
+215 ALKQIDDEDTMKNN
-229 AINSIKAIFER
+229 TINSLKAMFER

-265 NPFKFLFETHKIKVE
+265 NPFKFLFETNKIKIE
-280 TEDCHKYLDIIKN
+280 TEDCKKYISVINKN
-293 KPPEYS
+293 PKDYE
-299 LYFDDIQVLGKKEM
+299 LYFDDLQVLGKKEM
-313 EELVVWRNK
+313 EELIIWRNK
-322 IRTKLKL
+322 IRTKLNL
-329 SRKEHM
+329 SRKEIL
-335 KEEDE
+335 KDKEDE
-340 KEKEDE
+340 KEKE
-346 KEGENEKD
+346 N
-354 KKEKD
+354 KEKD
-359 INEEMDAEISKYE
+359 INEEMDEEIKKYE

-383 KKQEKIELSNKKAFI
+383 RKQEKIELSNKKAFI

-403 PHDNDVE
+403 LHDNDVE
-410 VDENL
+410 NDDELYEYMQNH
-415 FDYIQKNKI
+415 DI

-433 EKKDE
+433 EEEAEEEEDEKNSKDNNYSDMSE
-438 NEENENLAEF
+438 N
-448 NEVNLSDLSEDDYID
+448 DYID
-463 MMNEDIENNKK
+463 MMNEDIEENKR
-474 LYEEEKELAR
+474 LYEEEREIK

-498 DIELVKNDN
+498 EIELVKNEN
-507 EEEDD
+507 EENDD
-512 LLLEKDLDDDEE
+512 LINENFEDEEE

-531 SDLYYEDDDDDENEN
+531 SALYDEEEELENNDIKEDKKDL
-546 ENGDDSED
+546 
-554 EKDKDIPLDEKEDED
+554 PLDEDEDEEED
-569 LKDDVIINNPLRRA
+569 IKDDVIINNPLR
-583 KKKLEDKKDNKT
+583 
-595 DDKKVN
+595 
-601 KKEKKDNKKEEEEN
+601 KEKKKKEENKENKTEEKKQTGN
-615 DEDNLSYDSDEKEE
+615 KSEEEDEDNLSYDTDEQEKNN
-629 ELKENSLLNKKKK
+629 KLLNKKTK
-642 REKDNDSSSSDSE
+642 RNKGEEDYSSSE
-655 NDGYNSDDKAE
+655 NEEEGYNSDEKAE

-678 ERIKILNASYNRY
+678 ERLKILNSSYNRY
-691 AFEDDGKVPKWFLDE
+691 AFEDDEKVPKWFLEDE
-706 EAQHNKP
+706 AKHNKP
-713 QKPVTKAEV
+713 IKPVTKAEV

-727 YLKKITVRMP
+727 YLRKITVRMP
-737 KKVLEAKAR
+737 KKILEAKAR
-746 KRNRLNK
+746 KRNKLNK
-753 RLQKIKKQAENI
+753 RLQKIRKQAEGI

-789 RNKEKKKYIISRSWK
+789 KSKEKKKYIISRSWS
-804 NNKGKDGRNI
+804 NNKGKDSRNI

-820 LKKDKRALKAREQRN
+820 MKKDKRAIKAREKRN
-835 KKYKRRKH
+835 KKYKRRR

>member
-29 FKLIQLNKKYNFL
+29 FKLIQLNKKFNFL

-52 AAPGGWCQVAS
+52 AAPGGWCQVAA
-63 KEMPVSSIKIGI
+63 KEMPISSIKIGI

-125 WSKDSYNQNELV
+125 WAKDSYNQNELV
-137 LFSIKLAVEFLKEGG
+137 LYSIKLATEFLKEGG

-159 RSADYNS
+159 RSVDYNA
-166 LIYVMRQLF
+166 LLYVMKQLF
-175 KKVEATKPLASRT
+175 QKVEATKPLASRS
-188 QAAEIFVV
+188 QAAEIFVI

-215 ALKQIDDEDAMKNN
+215 ALKQIDDEDTLKNN
-229 AINSIKAIFER
+229 TINSLKAMFA
-240 KKNRSGYNTDT
+240 KKKSRAGYNTDT

-256 TFKDFIECS
+256 SFKEYIECS
-265 NPFKFLFETHKIKVE
+265 NPFKFLFETNKIKIE
-280 TEDCHKYLDIIKN
+280 TDDCKKYLNVVQKMPKD
-293 KPPEYS
+293 YL
-299 LYFDDIQVLGKKEM
+299 LYFDDLQVLGKKEM
-313 EELVVWRNK
+313 EELIIWRNK
-322 IRTKLKL
+322 IRTKLNL
-329 SRKEHM
+329 SRKENNLE
-335 KEEDE
+335 KEEK
-340 KEKEDE
+340 KEE
-346 KEGENEKD
+346 D

-359 INEEMDAEISKYE
+359 VNEEMDEEIKKYE

-410 VDENL
+410 NDDEL
-415 FDYIQKNKI
+415 YEYMQKNDI

-433 EKKDE
+433 AEEEEEEDEEKDSKE
-438 NEENENLAEF
+438 INY
-448 NEVNLSDLSEDDYID
+448 SDLTEDDYID
-463 MMNEDIENNKK
+463 MMNEDIEENKR
-474 LYEEEKELAR
+474 LYQEEKEI
-484 KKKKE
+484 KKRNKE
-489 KKEKKKKKG
+489 KGEKKKKKG
-498 DIELVKNDN
+498 EIELVKNEADENDEILDN
-507 EEEDD
+507 EEIE
-512 LLLEKDLDDDEE
+512 EE

-531 SDLYYEDDDDDENEN
+531 SALYDEEEEEDDNEENE
-546 ENGDDSED
+546 ED
-554 EKDKDIPLDEKEDED
+554 KELPLVEEEIKNDI
-569 LKDDVIINNPLRRA
+569 IINNPLRKA
-583 KKKLEDKKDNKT
+583 KKIEQGNKDISKNIK
-595 DDKKVN
+595 N
-601 KKEKKDNKKEEEEN
+601 KKADDQSEEEDN
-615 DEDNLSYDSDEKEE
+615 NLSYDTDE
-629 ELKENSLLNKKKK
+629 ELNEEKKDINENNNNNNLLNKKTN
-642 REKDNDSSSSDSE
+642 RPKDESSSDEES
-655 NDGYNSDDKAE
+655 DGYNSDEKAE

-678 ERIKILNASYNRY
+678 ERLKILNSSYNRY
-691 AFEDDGKVPKWFLDE
+691 AFEDDGKVPKWFLEDE
-706 EAQHNKP
+706 SKHNKP
-713 QKPVTKAEV
+713 QKPITKAEV

-753 RLQKIKKQAENI
+753 RLQKIRKQAEGI

-789 RNKEKKKYIISRSWK
+789 KSKEKKKYIISRSWN
-804 NNKGKDGRNI
+804 NNKGKDSRNV

-820 LKKDKRALKAREQRN
+820 MKKDKRAVKAREKRN
-835 KKYKRRKH
+835 KKYKRRR

>member
-52 AAPGGWCQVAS
+52 AAPGGWCQVAA
-63 KEMPVSSIKIGI
+63 KEMPISSIKIGI

-125 WSKDSYNQNELV
+125 WAKDSYNQNELV
-137 LFSIKLAVEFLKEGG
+137 LYSIKLASEFLKEGG

-159 RSADYNS
+159 RSIDYNS
-166 LIYVMRQLF
+166 LLYVMKQLF
-175 KKVEATKPLASRT
+175 DKVEATKPLASRT
-188 QAAEIFVV
+188 QAAEIFVI

-215 ALKQIDDEDAMKNN
+215 ALKQIDDEDTMKNN
-229 AINSIKAIFER
+229 TINSIKAMFDR

-256 TFKDFIECS
+256 SFKDFIECS
-265 NPFKFLFETHKIKVE
+265 NPFKFLFETNKIKVE
-280 TEDCHKYLDIIKN
+280 TEDCKKYVEIIKN
-293 KPPEYS
+293 KPKDYE
-299 LYFDDIQVLGKKEM
+299 LYFDDLQVLGKKEM
-313 EELVVWRNK
+313 EELIIWRNK
-322 IRTKLKL
+322 IRTKLNL
-329 SRKEHM
+329 SRKENI
-335 KEEDE
+335 
-340 KEKEDE
+340 KEKEEE
-346 KEGENEKD
+346 KE

-359 INEEMDAEISKYE
+359 INEEMDEEIKKYE

-383 KKQEKIELSNKKAFI
+383 RKQEKIELSNKKAFI

-403 PHDNDVE
+403 PQDNDVDND
-410 VDENL
+410 DEL
-415 FDYIQKNKI
+415 YEYMQKKDI

-433 EKKDE
+433 AEE
-438 NEENENLAEF
+438 EEEENEKDSND
-448 NEVNLSDLSEDDYID
+448 VNYSDLSEDDYID
-463 MMNEDIENNKK
+463 MMNEDIEENKR
-474 LYEEEKELAR
+474 LYEEEREIKR
-484 KKKKE
+484 KNKE
-489 KKEKKKKKG
+489 KGEKKKKKG
-498 DIELVKNDN
+498 EIELVKNENEENDDLINENLDIEEEEEEEGDDSALYDEEEELEEENQGKKDISLN
-507 EEEDD
+507 EEED
-512 LLLEKDLDDDEE
+512 EE
-524 EENEGDD
+524 
-531 SDLYYEDDDDDENEN
+531 
-546 ENGDDSED
+546 
-554 EKDKDIPLDEKEDED
+554 DI
-569 LKDDVIINNPLRRA
+569 KDDVIINNPLRKE
-583 KKKLEDKKDNKT
+583 KKIKEDKKESNKE
-595 DDKKVN
+595 DKRQN
-601 KKEKKDNKKEEEEN
+601 KEKSEN
-615 DEDNLSYDSDEKEE
+615 EEDNLSYDTDEQEE
-629 ELKENSLLNKKKK
+629 KNKLLNKKTK
-642 REKDNDSSSSDSE
+642 REKDQSSSSEIED
-655 NDGYNSDDKAE
+655 DGYNSDEKAE

-678 ERIKILNASYNRY
+678 ERLKILNSSYNRY
-691 AFEDDGKVPKWFLDE
+691 AFEDDGKVPKWFLEDE
-706 EAQHNKP
+706 NKHNKP
-713 QKPVTKAEV
+713 QKPVTKAEI

-727 YLKKITVRMP
+727 YLRKITVRMP
-737 KKVLEAKAR
+737 KKILEAKAR
-746 KRNRLNK
+746 KKNRLNK
-753 RLQKIKKQAENI
+753 RLQKIKKQAEGI

-789 RNKEKKKYIISRSWK
+789 KSKEKKRYIISRSWA
-804 NNKGKDGRNI
+804 NNKGKDSRNV

-820 LKKDKRALKAREQRN
+820 MKKDKRAIKAREKRN
-835 KKYKRRKH
+835 KKYKRRR

>member
-7 SKARLDK
+7 SKARLDR

-52 AAPGGWCQVAS
+52 AAPGGWCQVAA
-63 KEMPVSSIKIGI
+63 KEMPISSIKIGI

-125 WSKDSYNQNELV
+125 WAKDSYNQNELV
-137 LFSIKLAVEFLKEGG
+137 LYSIKLACEFLKEGG

-159 RSADYNS
+159 RSVDYNA
-166 LIYVMRQLF
+166 LLYVMKQLF
-175 KKVEATKPLASRT
+175 EKVEATKPLASRA
-188 QAAEIFVV
+188 QAAEIFVI

-215 ALKQIDDEDAMKNN
+215 ALKQIDDEDTMKNN
-229 AINSIKAIFER
+229 TINSLKAMFER

-265 NPFKFLFETHKIKVE
+265 NPFKFLFETNKIKIE
-280 TEDCHKYLDIIKN
+280 TEDCKKYISVINKN
-293 KPPEYS
+293 PKDYE
-299 LYFDDIQVLGKKEM
+299 LYFDDLQVLGKKEM
-313 EELVVWRNK
+313 EELIIWRNK
-322 IRTKLKL
+322 IRTKLNL
-329 SRKEHM
+329 SRKEIL
-335 KEEDE
+335 KDKEDE
-340 KEKEDE
+340 KEKE
-346 KEGENEKD
+346 N
-354 KKEKD
+354 KEKD
-359 INEEMDAEISKYE
+359 INEEMDEEIKKYE

-383 KKQEKIELSNKKAFI
+383 RKQEKIELSNKKAFI

-403 PHDNDVE
+403 LHDNDVE
-410 VDENL
+410 NDDELYEYMQNH
-415 FDYIQKNKI
+415 DI

-433 EKKDE
+433 EEEAEEEEDEKNSKDNNYSDMSE
-438 NEENENLAEF
+438 N
-448 NEVNLSDLSEDDYID
+448 DYID
-463 MMNEDIENNKK
+463 MMNEDIEENKR
-474 LYEEEKELAR
+474 LYEEEREIK

-498 DIELVKNDN
+498 EIELVKNEN
-507 EEEDD
+507 EENDD
-512 LLLEKDLDDDEE
+512 LINENFEDEEE

-531 SDLYYEDDDDDENEN
+531 SALYDEEEELENNDIKEDKKDL
-546 ENGDDSED
+546 
-554 EKDKDIPLDEKEDED
+554 PLDEDEDEEED
-569 LKDDVIINNPLRRA
+569 IKDDVIINNPLR
-583 KKKLEDKKDNKT
+583 
-595 DDKKVN
+595 
-601 KKEKKDNKKEEEEN
+601 KEKKKKEENKENKAEEKKQTGN
-615 DEDNLSYDSDEKEE
+615 KSEEEDEDNLSYDTDEQEKNN
-629 ELKENSLLNKKKK
+629 KLLNKKTK
-642 REKDNDSSSSDSE
+642 RSKGEEYDSSSE
-655 NDGYNSDDKAE
+655 NEEEGYNSDEKAE

-678 ERIKILNASYNRY
+678 ERLKILNSSYNRY
-691 AFEDDGKVPKWFLDE
+691 AFEDDEKVPKWFLEDE
-706 EAQHNKP
+706 AKHNKP
-713 QKPVTKAEV
+713 IKPVTKAEV

-727 YLKKITVRMP
+727 YLRKITVRMP
-737 KKVLEAKAR
+737 KKILEAKAR
-746 KRNRLNK
+746 KRNKLNK
-753 RLQKIKKQAENI
+753 RLQKIRKQAEGI

-789 RNKEKKKYIISRSWK
+789 KSKEKKKYIISRSWS
-804 NNKGKDGRNI
+804 NNKGKDSRNI

-820 LKKDKRALKAREQRN
+820 MKKDKRAIKAREKRN
-835 KKYKRRKH
+835 KKYKRRR

>member
-52 AAPGGWCQVAS
+52 AAPGGWCQVAA
-63 KEMPVSSIKIGI
+63 KEMPISSIKIGI

-125 WSKDSYNQNELV
+125 WAKDSYNQNELV
-137 LFSIKLAVEFLKEGG
+137 LYSIKLASEFLKEGG

-159 RSADYNS
+159 RSIDYNS
-166 LIYVMRQLF
+166 LLYVMKQLF
-175 KKVEATKPLASRT
+175 DKVEATKPLASRT
-188 QAAEIFVV
+188 QAAEIFVI

-215 ALKQIDDEDAMKNN
+215 ALKQIDDEDTMKNN
-229 AINSIKAIFER
+229 TINSIKAMFDR

-256 TFKDFIECS
+256 SFKDFIECS
-265 NPFKFLFETHKIKVE
+265 NPFKFLFETNKIKVE
-280 TEDCHKYLDIIKN
+280 TEDCKKYVEIIKN
-293 KPPEYS
+293 KPKDYE
-299 LYFDDIQVLGKKEM
+299 LYFDDLQVLGKKEM
-313 EELVVWRNK
+313 EELIIWRNK
-322 IRTKLKL
+322 IRTKLNL
-329 SRKEHM
+329 SRKENI
-335 KEEDE
+335 
-340 KEKEDE
+340 KEKEEE
-346 KEGENEKD
+346 KE

-359 INEEMDAEISKYE
+359 INEEMDEEIKKYE

-383 KKQEKIELSNKKAFI
+383 RKQEKIELSNKKAFI

-403 PHDNDVE
+403 PQDNDVDND
-410 VDENL
+410 DEL
-415 FDYIQKNKI
+415 YEYMQKKDI

-433 EKKDE
+433 AEEEEEEEDEKDS
-438 NEENENLAEF
+438 ND
-448 NEVNLSDLSEDDYID
+448 VNYSDLSEDDYID
-463 MMNEDIENNKK
+463 MMNEDIEENKR
-474 LYEEEKELAR
+474 LYEEEREIKR
-484 KKKKE
+484 KNKE
-489 KKEKKKKKG
+489 KGEKKKKKG
-498 DIELVKNDN
+498 EIELVKNENEENDDLINENLDIEEEEEEEEEGDDSALYDEEEELEEENQGKKDISLN
-507 EEEDD
+507 EEED
-512 LLLEKDLDDDEE
+512 EE
-524 EENEGDD
+524 
-531 SDLYYEDDDDDENEN
+531 
-546 ENGDDSED
+546 
-554 EKDKDIPLDEKEDED
+554 DI
-569 LKDDVIINNPLRRA
+569 KDDVIINNPLRKE
-583 KKKLEDKKDNKT
+583 KKIKEDKKESNKE
-595 DDKKVN
+595 DKRQN
-601 KKEKKDNKKEEEEN
+601 KEKSEN
-615 DEDNLSYDSDEKEE
+615 EEDNLSYDTDEQEE
-629 ELKENSLLNKKKK
+629 KNKLLNKKTK
-642 REKDNDSSSSDSE
+642 REKDQSSSSE
-655 NDGYNSDDKAE
+655 NEDDGYNSDEKAE

-678 ERIKILNASYNRY
+678 ERLKILNSSYNRY
-691 AFEDDGKVPKWFLDE
+691 AFEDDGKVPKWFLEDE
-706 EAQHNKP
+706 NKHNKP
-713 QKPVTKAEV
+713 QKPVTKAEI

-727 YLKKITVRMP
+727 YLRKITVRMP
-737 KKVLEAKAR
+737 KKILEAKAR
-746 KRNRLNK
+746 KKNRLNK
-753 RLQKIKKQAENI
+753 RLQKIKKQAEGI

-789 RNKEKKKYIISRSWK
+789 KSKEKKRYIISRSWA
-804 NNKGKDGRNI
+804 NNKGKDSRNV

-820 LKKDKRALKAREQRN
+820 MKKDKRAIKAREKRN
-835 KKYKRRKH
+835 KKYKRRR

>member
-7 SKARLDK
+7 SKARLDR

-52 AAPGGWCQVAS
+52 AAPGGWCQVAA
-63 KEMPVSSIKIGI
+63 KEMPISSIKIGI

-125 WSKDSYNQNELV
+125 WAKDSYNQNELV
-137 LFSIKLAVEFLKEGG
+137 LYSIKLACEFLKEGG

-159 RSADYNS
+159 RSVDYNA
-166 LIYVMRQLF
+166 LLYVMKQLF
-175 KKVEATKPLASRT
+175 EKVEATKPLASRA
-188 QAAEIFVV
+188 QAAEIFVI

-215 ALKQIDDEDAMKNN
+215 ALKQIDDEDTMKNN
-229 AINSIKAIFER
+229 TINSLKAMFER

-265 NPFKFLFETHKIKVE
+265 NPFKFLFGTNKIKIE
-280 TEDCHKYLDIIKN
+280 TEDCKKYISVINKN
-293 KPPEYS
+293 PKDYE
-299 LYFDDIQVLGKKEM
+299 LYFDDLQVLGKKEM
-313 EELVVWRNK
+313 EELIIWRNK
-322 IRTKLKL
+322 IRTKLNL
-329 SRKEHM
+329 SRKEIL
-335 KEEDE
+335 KDKEDE
-340 KEKEDE
+340 KEKE
-346 KEGENEKD
+346 N
-354 KKEKD
+354 KEKD
-359 INEEMDAEISKYE
+359 INEEMDEEIKKYE

-383 KKQEKIELSNKKAFI
+383 RKQEKIELSNKKAFI

-403 PHDNDVE
+403 LHDNDVE
-410 VDENL
+410 NDDELYEYMQNH
-415 FDYIQKNKI
+415 DI

-433 EKKDE
+433 EEEEAEEEEDEKNSKDNNYSDMSE
-438 NEENENLAEF
+438 N
-448 NEVNLSDLSEDDYID
+448 DYID
-463 MMNEDIENNKK
+463 MMNEDIEENKR
-474 LYEEEKELAR
+474 LYEEEREIK

-498 DIELVKNDN
+498 EIELVKNEN
-507 EEEDD
+507 EENDD
-512 LLLEKDLDDDEE
+512 LINENFENEEE

-531 SDLYYEDDDDDENEN
+531 SALYDEEEELENNDIKEDKKDL
-546 ENGDDSED
+546 
-554 EKDKDIPLDEKEDED
+554 PLDEDEEEDI
-569 LKDDVIINNPLRRA
+569 KDDVIINNPLR
-583 KKKLEDKKDNKT
+583 
-595 DDKKVN
+595 
-601 KKEKKDNKKEEEEN
+601 KEKKKKEENKENKTEEKKQTGN
-615 DEDNLSYDSDEKEE
+615 KSEEEDEDNLSYDTDEQEKNN
-629 ELKENSLLNKKKK
+629 KFLNKKTK
-642 REKDNDSSSSDSE
+642 RNKGEEDYSSSE
-655 NDGYNSDDKAE
+655 NEEEGYNSDEKAE

-678 ERIKILNASYNRY
+678 ERLKILNSSYNRY
-691 AFEDDGKVPKWFLDE
+691 AFEDDEKVPKWFLEDE
-706 EAQHNKP
+706 AKHNKP
-713 QKPVTKAEV
+713 IKPVTKAEV

-727 YLKKITVRMP
+727 YLRKITVRMP
-737 KKVLEAKAR
+737 KKILEAKAR
-746 KRNRLNK
+746 KRNKLNK
-753 RLQKIKKQAENI
+753 RLQKIRKQAEGI

-789 RNKEKKKYIISRSWK
+789 KSKEKKKYIISRSWS
-804 NNKGKDGRNI
+804 NNKGKDSRNI

-820 LKKDKRALKAREQRN
+820 MKKDKRAIKAREKRN
-835 KKYKRRKH
+835 KKYKRRK

>member
-159 RSADYNS
+159 RSVDYNA

-175 KKVEATKPLASRT
+175 NKVEATKPLASRA
-188 QAAEIFVV
+188 QAAEIFVI

-265 NPFKFLFETHKIKVE
+265 NPFKFLFETHKIKVQ
-280 TEDCHKYLDIIKN
+280 TEDCKKYIELVK
-293 KPPEYS
+293 KQPKEYE
-299 LYFDDIQVLGKKEM
+299 LYFDDLQVLGKKEM
-313 EELVVWRNK
+313 EELVIWRNK
-322 IRTKLKL
+322 IRAKLNL
-329 SRKEHM
+329 SRKEGLLSEK
-335 KEEDE
+335 KEEKKKKKDE
-340 KEKEDE
+340 KD
-346 KEGENEKD
+346 
-354 KKEKD
+354 EKD
-359 INEEMDAEISKYE
+359 INKEMDEEILKYE

-383 KKQEKIELSNKKAFI
+383 KKQEKIELSNKRAFI

-415 FDYIQKNKI
+415 FEYIQKNNI
-424 DIENLEEPK
+424 DIEKLEDPK
-433 EKKDE
+433 EKEE
-438 NEENENLAEF
+438 NEEDNKNLGDF

-463 MMNEDIENNKK
+463 MMNEDIEENKK

-498 DIELVKNDN
+498 EIELVKNDN
-507 EEEDD
+507 DNDEDD
-512 LLLEKDLDDDEE
+512 LLLDKNLDEEDDEEE

-531 SDLYYEDDDDDENEN
+531 SELYDEDDEEENE
-546 ENGDDSED
+546 ED
-554 EKDKDIPLDEKEDED
+554 EMDKDLPLDEDEEN
-569 LKDDVIINNPLRRA
+569 LKDDVIISNPLRKE
-583 KKKLEDKKDNKT
+583 KKKKEDKKEDKKEKKDKKKDKKENKKEDKKDN
-595 DDKKVN
+595 
-601 KKEKKDNKKEEEEN
+601 EEN
-615 DEDNLSYDSDEKEE
+615 EEDNLSYDSDLEE
-629 ELKENSLLNKKKK
+629 EKNEDKKLLNKKTNRKK
-642 REKDNDSSSSDSE
+642 SDDSSSLDGDSE

-691 AFEDDGKVPKWFLDE
+691 AFEDDGKVPKWFLE
-706 EAQHNKP
+706 EESKHNKP

-727 YLKKITVRMP
+727 YLRKITVRMP

-765 ANQDEYTEIS
+765 ASQDEYTEIS

-789 RNKEKKKYIISRSWK
+789 RSKDKKKYIISRSWS
-804 NNKGKDGRNI
+804 NNKGKDGRNV

-820 LKKDKRALKAREQRN
+820 LKKDKRAAKAREKRN
-835 KKYKRRKH
+835 KKYKRRH

>member
-29 FKLIQLNKKYNFL
+29 FKLIQLNKKFNFL

-52 AAPGGWCQVAS
+52 AAPGGWCQVAA
-63 KEMPVSSIKIGI
+63 KEMPISSIKIGI

-125 WSKDSYNQNELV
+125 WAKDSYNQNELV
-137 LFSIKLAVEFLKEGG
+137 LYSIKLATEFLKEGG

-159 RSADYNS
+159 RSVDYNA
-166 LIYVMRQLF
+166 LLYVMKQLF
-175 KKVEATKPLASRT
+175 QKVEATKPLASRS
-188 QAAEIFVV
+188 QAAEIFVI

-215 ALKQIDDEDAMKNN
+215 ALKQIDDEDTLKNN
-229 AINSIKAIFER
+229 TINSLKAMFA
-240 KKNRSGYNTDT
+240 KKKSRAGYNTDT

-256 TFKDFIECS
+256 SFKDYIECS
-265 NPFKFLFETHKIKVE
+265 NPFKFLFETNKIKIE
-280 TEDCHKYLDIIKN
+280 TDDCKKYLNVVQKMPKD
-293 KPPEYS
+293 YL
-299 LYFDDIQVLGKKEM
+299 LYFDDLQVLGKKEM
-313 EELVVWRNK
+313 EELIIWRNK
-322 IRTKLKL
+322 IRTKLNL
-329 SRKEHM
+329 SRKENNM
-335 KEEDE
+335 EKEEK
-340 KEKEDE
+340 KEEE
-346 KEGENEKD
+346 

-359 INEEMDAEISKYE
+359 VNEEMDEEIKKYE

-410 VDENL
+410 NDDEL
-415 FDYIQKNKI
+415 YEYMQKNDI

-433 EKKDE
+433 AEEEEEEDEEKDSKE
-438 NEENENLAEF
+438 INY
-448 NEVNLSDLSEDDYID
+448 SDLTEDDYID
-463 MMNEDIENNKK
+463 MMNEDIEENKR
-474 LYEEEKELAR
+474 LYQEEKEI
-484 KKKKE
+484 KKRNKE
-489 KKEKKKKKG
+489 KGEKKKKKG
-498 DIELVKNDN
+498 EIELVKNEEEEKDKILDN
-507 EEEDD
+507 EEIE
-512 LLLEKDLDDDEE
+512 EE

-531 SDLYYEDDDDDENEN
+531 SALYDEEEEEDDNEENE
-546 ENGDDSED
+546 ED
-554 EKDKDIPLDEKEDED
+554 KELPLVEEEIKNDI
-569 LKDDVIINNPLRRA
+569 IINNPLRKA
-583 KKKLEDKKDNKT
+583 KKIEQGNKDISKNIK
-595 DDKKVN
+595 N
-601 KKEKKDNKKEEEEN
+601 KKADDQSEEEDN
-615 DEDNLSYDSDEKEE
+615 NLSYDTDE
-629 ELKENSLLNKKKK
+629 ELNEEKKDINENNNNDNLLNKKTN
-642 REKDNDSSSSDSE
+642 RPKDESSSDEES
-655 NDGYNSDDKAE
+655 DGYNSDEKAE

-678 ERIKILNASYNRY
+678 ERLKILNSSYNRY
-691 AFEDDGKVPKWFLDE
+691 AFEDDGKVPKWFLEDE
-706 EAQHNKP
+706 SKHNKP
-713 QKPVTKAEV
+713 QKPITKAEV

-753 RLQKIKKQAENI
+753 RLQKIRKQAEGI

-789 RNKEKKKYIISRSWK
+789 KSKEKKKYIISRSWN
-804 NNKGKDGRNI
+804 NNKGKDSRNV

-820 LKKDKRALKAREQRN
+820 MKKDKRAVKAREKRN
-835 KKYKRRKH
+835 KKYKRRR

>member
-52 AAPGGWCQVAS
+52 AAPGGWCQVAA
-63 KEMPVSSIKIGI
+63 KEMPISSIKIGI

-125 WSKDSYNQNELV
+125 WAKDSYNQNELV
-137 LFSIKLAVEFLKEGG
+137 LYSIKLACEFLKEGG

-159 RSADYNS
+159 RSVDYNA
-166 LIYVMRQLF
+166 LLYVMKQLF
-175 KKVEATKPLASRT
+175 NKVEATKPLASRT
-188 QAAEIFVV
+188 QAAEIFVI

-215 ALKQIDDEDAMKNN
+215 ALKQIDDEDTMKNN
-229 AINSIKAIFER
+229 TINSIKAMFDR

-256 TFKDFIECS
+256 SFKDFIECS
-265 NPFKFLFETHKIKVE
+265 NPFKFLFETNKIKIQ
-280 TEDCHKYLDIIKN
+280 TDDCKKYLEVLN
-293 KPPEYS
+293 KKPKEYE
-299 LYFDDIQVLGKKEM
+299 LYFDDLQVLGKKEM
-313 EELVVWRNK
+313 EELIIWRNK
-322 IRTKLKL
+322 IRTKLNL
-329 SRKEHM
+329 SRKENM
-335 KEEDE
+335 
-340 KEKEDE
+340 KEKEEE
-346 KEGENEKD
+346 KKD

-359 INEEMDAEISKYE
+359 INEEMELEIQKYE

-383 KKQEKIELSNKKAFI
+383 RKQEKIELSNKKAFI

-410 VDENL
+410 NDDEL
-415 FDYIQKNKI
+415 YEYMQKHNI

-433 EKKDE
+433 
-438 NEENENLAEF
+438 NEEEEEEEEKEEEINY
-448 NEVNLSDLSEDDYID
+448 SDLSEDDYID
-463 MMNEDIENNKK
+463 MMNEDIEENKR
-474 LYEEEKELAR
+474 LYEEEKEIKKINKEKAEKKR
-484 KKKKE
+484 KKGE
-489 KKEKKKKKG
+489 
-498 DIELVKNDN
+498 IEFVKNDN
-507 EEEDD
+507 KDNDD
-512 LLLEKDLDDDEE
+512 INDDNNLNDNEDDDEE
-524 EENEGDD
+524 DEENEGDD
-531 SDLYYEDDDDDENEN
+531 SAFYDEEDENEEEDN
-546 ENGDDSED
+546 DIENNKDNKDMPLEED
-554 EKDKDIPLDEKEDED
+554 ELN
-569 LKDDVIINNPLRRA
+569 DDVIINNPLRKT
-583 KKKLEDKKDNKT
+583 KKVKEDKKESNK
-595 DDKKVN
+595 KQ
-601 KKEKKDNKKEEEEN
+601 KEKKEDESNE
-615 DEDNLSYDSDEKEE
+615 EDNLSYDTDENNENNKKAEIKEE
-629 ELKENSLLNKKKK
+629 KKDNNKNFLNKKTT
-642 REKDNDSSSSDSE
+642 RENNKSELSSSDSE
-655 NDGYNSDDKAE
+655 NDGYNSDEKAE

-678 ERIKILNASYNRY
+678 ERLKILNSSYNRY
-691 AFEDDGKVPKWFLDE
+691 AFEDEGNVPKWFLEDE
-706 EAQHNKP
+706 EKHNKP
-713 QKPVTKAEV
+713 QKPITKAEV

-727 YLKKITVRMP
+727 YLRKITVRMP
-737 KKVLEAKAR
+737 KKILEAKAR
-746 KRNRLNK
+746 KKNRLNK
-753 RLQKIKKQAENI
+753 RLQKIRKQAEGI

-789 RNKEKKKYIISRSWK
+789 KSKDKKRYIISRSWS
-804 NNKGKDGRNI
+804 NNKGKDNRNV

-820 LKKDKRALKAREQRN
+820 MKKDKRAVKAREKRN
-835 KKYKRRKH
+835 KKYKRRR